1 MASFSVDITEIVF
14 AGARTG
20 YKDITITGMPEGGV
34 DVFMTDDDSRYFT
47 YINNPESK
55 GTNVYRVSTKSTNTS
70 SSGSDRYGGL
80 RISNKSD
87 SSDSVYISLKQCN
100 NISFSYY
107 IEDAIS
113 NYSDV
118 YASGGTNNADIYFP
132 YSLSDSTTKAELYID
147 GSMNSIIS
155 ITVPS
160 WASYVKETTYT
171 DTGFGRVLIS
181 CTNNYDGPRK
191 EYIRFGNS
199 SGSSNIVGEIYQN
212 GYPSSTSGCTQS
224 LSFLKSGGTQTIEL
238 KIPSTVGVGN
248 IQYSTTGDH
257 IDLSISAI
265 PDTRLNYSVTVGNN
279 NTGKDLELVVKFSG
293 GTYLGHTII
302 TQSSEDTPTP
312 TLTVDPSVLTYPSSG
327 GGRVMDVTYATSL
340 STNESS
346 FPDWLGATYVSTGQ
360 GSGSYTITAA
370 SNTSTSSRSFDFE
383 LADVNMSLTVPITQE
398 AGSVT
403 SSISVSP
410 SSLSFGA
417 DASYADI
424 SLTYGGT
431 HYDTDAQEVYTWVT
445 VNLSDTE
452 TGKAAGTVSVTSNT
466 TTESRSGNVYF
477 SDELG
482 ASIALPIEQAG
493 ISFALSANPS
503 TLNIPASGGS
513 VTTAVTYE
521 GTLSAAS
528 LPSWLSETHTDN
540 DANHRTYTV
549 TAASNGPTQERTFN
563 WKLDDDYNNIYVFI
577 SQAAAKV
584 PSMVISPTSSSVD
597 NSAGTV
603 DITVRSTNISD
614 ISYSISDSWITY
626 SSKSGSVYTFSYD
639 RNTTASVRQGSITFS
654 GGGISQTFKL
664 SQGGTSYSV
673 SPSSVVFPNTGG
685 KQEMTITNRPKDNH
699 IGVDL
704 SEANWIYNYM
714 DSDFAYLY
722 ADINMSSSKEG
733 YVRYFMQDPLGE
745 DLGQSVYISVSQGGG
760 LNVFVSQSTLLFDS
774 IGGTQI
780 VTIKYNNSFN
790 IDTSSAPDWLSFRT
804 DAVSQGEVQLFVTAT
819 SNTSIDGKSY
829 TLGITGGGQSTSL
842 VIKQMPKDVPGIGFS
857 LDYDQ
862 MFMRDDT
869 DFFGGVGQIVHCGT
883 PNSTSRITYTTSDS
897 WLSVTK
903 KVVSD
908 YILLSVK
915 APNNTEVGIRE
926 GYVTVIRDNT
936 DRLSFKVIQDGCLSD
951 VSLNE
956 YPRSLVFDAAGGSKF
971 IYEEH
976 IMTDKNTYPDW
987 ITQKSTSG
995 GNTYTASLNDTG
1007 HPRSGYI
1014 DFHNSNYGYH
1024 LYVPVYQEGQG
1035 ESDPLSV
1042 SPTELNFTAVGDTK
1056 SVTVSGGTGTIAVNT
1071 GSFPSWLSIA
1081 SVGNGVYNITASEN
1095 SGASRSFDVWF
1106 TDEAFNTVIVNVS
1119 QESSSVELT
1128 VSPSSKSFGS
1138 AGGSQVFRV
1147 TYNTRIN
1154 YNTLPSWL
1162 SIVSGTT
1169 TGSSIEYT
1177 MTASENTDTSS
1188 RNFNWV
1194 LTDELTS
1201 VTVPISQSGTSGPGP
1216 EPEPVEEGSLKVYPE
1231 KLRYYSDGGRIL
1243 VSFTNRPEAG
1253 IGYAITYTDGSGW
1266 LSVESVSPNMYVSA
1280 TANDGIRRR
1289 AEIKFYDLSDD
1300 TNYVIV
1306 PVIQG
1311 SVGGY
1316 SSIWMDDLY
1325 YPENRDASGNYFYK
1339 VVNQDTGQIYFIGI
1353 SSKPL
1358 SWSGNIGGIDVPRLV
1373 DNYIKSDF
1381 VQQNTGEDWADMN
1394 SGYCTV
1400 DIYNMAETNSV
1411 VDATFK
1417 YWNDWS
1423 RFERKYD
1430 YTRSLNDPINGKGCD
1445 NMIIPFCV
1453 YYDDEATFTIVDTD
1467 KNGSINTHTLSSP
1480 SSPFMM
1486 RYNSYYDIKKVEYK
1500 QDNEVLFSYDMNH
1513 CGPGAFIYRNRFGGW
1528 DSFLIEGNISKT
1540 DNYTK
1545 QNYRIKGE
1553 YNQEYVIN
1561 TLKYIDEK
1569 RTDSIDIDTTYEAST
1584 GWLTDEESERLVF
1597 HLLSSPIV
1605 YFQNLHK
1612 ENQLYDTDS
1621 NFDIIPVR
1629 ITASSSEYKKFR
1641 NGRRLVNYLIT
1652 FEKCNI
1658 EKVRQ

>member
-1 MASFSVDITEIVF
+1 MASFSVDITDIVF
-14 AGARTG
+14 AGAHSG
-20 YKDITITGMPEGGV
+20 YKDITITGMPQAGV
-34 DVFMTDDDSRYFT
+34 SCTITGTDKSAFDYRIPGDDQ
-47 YINNPESK
+47 
-55 GTNVYRVSTKSTNTS
+55 NVYRVYTTGLTTNSYIPYNAVFKITNS
-70 SSGSDRYGGL
+70 
-80 RISNKSD
+80 SD
-87 SSDSVYISLKQCN
+87 SSDYVEVQLHQLRAG
-100 NISFSYY
+100 YY
-107 IEDAIS
+107 DLSEDGRIGVVS
-113 NYSDV
+113 NVICDSPMFINKPKDWNYGEVGPGYTEV
-118 YASGGTNNADIYFP
+118 YANQNNGGDSSAHFTVLLDGRWDIPTSGI
-132 YSLSDSTTKAELYID
+132 
-147 GSMNSIIS
+147 
-155 ITVPS
+155 PS
-160 WASYVKETTYT
+160 WIALTEMDYT
-171 DTGFGRVLIS
+171 DTGFKEVAVS
-181 CTNNYDGPRK
+181 VTNNYDGPR
-191 EYIRFGNS
+191 EYKIDFAGLDYNY
-199 SGSSNIVGEIYQN
+199 NNFVTIYQN
-212 GYPSSTSGCTQS
+212 GYLSSTSGCTEI
-224 LSFLKSGGTQTIEL
+224 LTFPKSGGTLTATVNHPYISDDAFPIVDSGSVLLVYKEGYSAVRDSKSTDSSVFSITIPENTSDGEL
-238 KIPSTVGVGN
+238 KSYIIYKNLSG
-248 IQYSTTGDH
+248 SDH
-257 IDLSISAI
+257 SK
-265 PDTRLNYSVTVGNN
+265 Y
-279 NTGKDLELVVKFSG
+279 F
-293 GTYLGHTII
+293 LGHTTII
-302 TQSSEDTPTP
+302 QEGNTPTP

-383 LADVNMSLTVPITQE
+383 LADVNMSLIVPITQE
-398 AGSVT
+398 SAESPAA
-403 SSISVSP
+403 SITVSP

-431 HYDTDAQEVYTWVT
+431 HYNTDAAEVYTWVT

-452 TGKAAGTVSVTSNT
+452 TGKAAGTVAVTSNT
-466 TTESRSGNVYF
+466 STESRRGNVYF

-503 TLNIPASGGS
+503 KLNIPASGGS

-528 LPSWLSETHTDN
+528 LPSWLSETHTDT

-563 WKLDDDYNNIYVFI
+563 WRLDDDYNNMYVFI
-577 SQAAAKV
+577 SQAAAEV
-584 PSMVISPTSSSVD
+584 PSMVISPTSSSVGG
-597 NSAGTV
+597 SSGTV

-626 SSKSGSVYTFSYD
+626 SSKSGSVYTFSYEA
-639 RNTTASVRQGSITFS
+639 NTTSSVREGSITFS

-664 SQGGTSYSV
+664 TQESISTDSITVNKNILSVVNGGGYFRDFLTVTYTGKVTVSSSPFITGVSSFSSTGTYNYSFSVSDNTETETSKLRKGHIKFIGDNGTSCEVVVYQGGKPYNKKPVCIPNYKLDTYPAEGGQKYLAIDYYKRLTYTGVPSWITLNIVAGGTGETDSIDDI
-673 SPSSVVFPNTGG
+673 SPVVFNVGASR
-685 KQEMTITNRPKDNH
+685 NN
-699 IGVDL
+699 
-704 SEANWIYNYM
+704 
-714 DSDFAYLY
+714 
-722 ADINMSSSKEG
+722 SSSSRNG
-733 YVRYFMQDPLGE
+733 TIVF
-745 DLGQSVYISVSQGGG
+745 QGGDS
-760 LNVFVSQSTLLFDS
+760 LTL
-774 IGGTQI
+774 
-780 VTIKYNNSFN
+780 KNSN
-790 IDTSSAPDWLSFRT
+790 I
-804 DAVSQGEVQLFVTAT
+804 AVS
-819 SNTSIDGKSY
+819 
-829 TLGITGGGQSTSL
+829 
-842 VIKQMPKDVPGIGFS
+842 
-857 LDYDQ
+857 
-862 MFMRDDT
+862 
-869 DFFGGVGQIVHCGT
+869 
-883 PNSTSRITYTTSDS
+883 
-897 WLSVTK
+897 
-903 KVVSD
+903 
-908 YILLSVK
+908 
-915 APNNTEVGIRE
+915 
-926 GYVTVIRDNT
+926 
-936 DRLSFKVIQDGCLSD
+936 
-951 VSLNE
+951 
-956 YPRSLVFDAAGGSKF
+956 
-971 IYEEH
+971 
-976 IMTDKNTYPDW
+976 
-987 ITQKSTSG
+987 
-995 GNTYTASLNDTG
+995 
-1007 HPRSGYI
+1007 
-1014 DFHNSNYGYH
+1014 
-1024 LYVPVYQEGQG
+1024 QEGQG
-1035 ESDPLSV
+1035 GSDPLSV
-1042 SPTELNFTAVGDTK
+1042 SPTELNFTVSGGTK

-1071 GSFPSWLSIA
+1071 GSFPSWLSIT

-1095 SGASRSFDVWF
+1095 SGVSRSFDVWF
-1106 TDEAFNTVIVNVS
+1106 TDEASNTVIVNVS

-1128 VSPSSKSFGS
+1128 VSPSSKRFGS

-1162 SIVSGTT
+1162 SIVSNT
-1169 TGSSIEYT
+1169 TGSSTIEYT
-1177 MTASENTDTSS
+1177 MTAAENTDTSS

-1194 LTDELTS
+1194 LTDELTT
-1201 VTVPISQSGTSGPGP
+1201 VTVPISQSGASGPGP
-1216 EPEPVEEGSLKVYPE
+1216 EPEPVEEGSLKVYPK

-1266 LSVESVSPNMYVSA
+1266 LSVEGVSPNMYVSA
-1280 TANDGIRRR
+1280 TANDGTRRR
-1289 AEIKFYDLSDD
+1289 AEIKFYDLSDN
-1300 TNYVIV
+1300 TNYVTV

-1316 SSIWMDDLY
+1316 TSIWMDDLY
-1325 YPENRDASGNYFYK
+1325 YPENRDTSGNYFYK
-1339 VVNQDTGQIYFIGI
+1339 VVNQDTKQIYFIGI

-1358 SWSGNIGGIDVPRLV
+1358 SWTGNIGGIDIPRLV

-1381 VQQNTGEDWADMN
+1381 VQQNTGEDWADMYA
-1394 SGYCTV
+1394 GYCTV
-1400 DIYNMAETNSV
+1400 DVYNMNNTEAV

-1417 YWNDWS
+1417 YWSDWS

-1430 YTRSLNDPINGKGCD
+1430 YTRSLNDPINGKGCN

-1453 YYDDEATFTIVDTD
+1453 YYDDEATFTIVDTA
-1467 KNGSINTHTLSSP
+1467 KNGNINTYTLSSP
-1480 SSPFMM
+1480 SSPFAM
-1486 RYNSYYDIKKVEYK
+1486 RYNSYCDIKKLEYK
-1500 QDNEVLFSYDMNH
+1500 QDNDVLFSYDMNH

-1540 DNYTK
+1540 DNYIK

-1553 YNQEYVIN
+1553 YNQEYSIN

-1621 NFDIIPVR
+1621 LDIIPVR

>member
-1 MASFSVDITEIVF
+1 MASFSVDVTKIVF
-14 AGARTG
+14 AGGRTG
-20 YKDITITGMPEGGV
+20 YKDITITGIPEGGV
-34 DVFMTDDDSRYFT
+34 DVSLSDDDSRYFT

-70 SSGSDRYGGL
+70 SSGSDRYGVL
-80 RISNKSD
+80 KISNKSD
-87 SSDSVYISLKQCN
+87 SSDYVYVSLKQQ
-100 NISFSYY
+100 NISSGYY
-107 IEDAIS
+107 ITYVIS

-118 YASGGTNNADIYFP
+118 YAYGGTNNVDIYFP
-132 YSLSDSTTKAELYID
+132 YSLSDSTTKVELYID
-147 GSMNSIIS
+147 GSMGSIIS

-181 CTNNYDGPRK
+181 CTNNYDGPR
-191 EYIRFGNS
+191 EGYIKFGNS
-199 SGSSNIVGEIYQN
+199 SGSSKIVGEISQN

-224 LSFLKSGGTQTIEL
+224 LSFFKSGGTQTIEL
-238 KIPSTVGVGN
+238 KIPSTFGVGN
-248 IQYSTTGDH
+248 IHYATIGDH
-257 IDLSISAI
+257 IDSLSISKI
-265 PDTRLNYSVTVGNN
+265 SDTRLNWTVTVGNN
-279 NTGKDLELVVKFSG
+279 NTGNDLELVVEFYG
-293 GTYLGHTII
+293 GTNPSIYLGHTII
-302 TQSSEDTPTP
+302 TQSSEDTPTS

-383 LADVNMSLTVPITQE
+383 LADVNMSLTVPITQD
-398 AGSVT
+398 AGSSA

-410 SSLSFGA
+410 SSLSFGP

-424 SLTYGGT
+424 SLTYGGN
-431 HYDTDAQEVYTWVT
+431 HYDTNAAEVYTWVT

-452 TGKAAGTVSVTSNT
+452 TGKAAGTVAVASNT
-466 TTESRSGNVYF
+466 STESRSGNVYF

-528 LPSWLSETHTDN
+528 LPSWLSETHTDT

-563 WKLDDDYNNIYVFI
+563 WKLNDDYNNMYVFI
-577 SQAAAKV
+577 SQAAAEV
-584 PSMVISPTSSSVD
+584 PSMVISPTSSSVGG
-597 NSAGTV
+597 SSGTV

-626 SSKSGSVYTFSYD
+626 SSKSGSVYTFSYAE
-639 RNTTASVRQGSITFS
+639 NGTADARQGSITFS
-654 GGGISQTFKL
+654 GGGISKTFKL
-664 SQGGTSYSV
+664 SQEAGYSISI
-673 SPSSVVFPNTGG
+673 SPSTVTVGSGANAYR
-685 KQEMTITNRPKDNH
+685 ES
-699 IGVDL
+699 DL
-704 SEANWIYNYM
+704 Y
-714 DSDFAYLY
+714 
-722 ADINMSSSKEG
+722 
-733 YVRYFMQDPLGE
+733 
-745 DLGQSVYISVSQGGG
+745 
-760 LNVFVSQSTLLFDS
+760 TL
-774 IGGTQI
+774 
-780 VTIKYNNSFN
+780 
-790 IDTSSAPDWLSFRT
+790 
-804 DAVSQGEVQLFVTAT
+804 
-819 SNTSIDGKSY
+819 SY
-829 TLGITGGGQSTSL
+829 TVPSGIPILSANIISG
-842 VIKQMPKDVPGIGFS
+842 
-857 LDYDQ
+857 
-862 MFMRDDT
+862 
-869 DFFGGVGQIVHCGT
+869 
-883 PNSTSRITYTTSDS
+883 DS
-897 WLSVTK
+897 WLSISTFDDGSGPSYSQITVT
-903 KVVSD
+903 
-908 YILLSVK
+908 
-915 APNNTEVGIRE
+915 ANTSTSSRTG
-926 GYVTVIRDNT
+926 VIR
-936 DRLSFKVIQDGCLSD
+936 RILSD
-951 VSLNE
+951 SNWKDVD
-956 YPRSLVFDAAGGSKF
+956 YADVT
-971 IYEEH
+971 I
-976 IMTDKNTYPDW
+976 I
-987 ITQKSTSG
+987 QQ
-995 GNTYTASLNDTG
+995 GNN
-1007 HPRSGYI
+1007 
-1014 DFHNSNYGYH
+1014 
-1024 LYVPVYQEGQG
+1024 
-1035 ESDPLSV
+1035 
-1042 SPTELNFTAVGDTK
+1042 PTPE
-1056 SVTVSGGTGTIAVNT
+1056 I
-1071 GSFPSWLSIA
+1071 
-1081 SVGNGVYNITASEN
+1081 
-1095 SGASRSFDVWF
+1095 
-1106 TDEAFNTVIVNVS
+1106 
-1119 QESSSVELT
+1119 T
-1128 VSPSSKSFGS
+1128 VSPSSKRFGS

-1162 SIVSGTT
+1162 SIVSNTS

-1177 MTASENTDTSS
+1177 MTAAENTDTSS

-1194 LTDELTS
+1194 LTDELTT
-1201 VTVPISQSGTSGPGP
+1201 VTVPISQSGASGPGP
-1216 EPEPVEEGSLKVYPE
+1216 EPEPVEEGSLKVYPK
-1231 KLRYYSDGGRIL
+1231 KLRYYSDGGKIL

-1266 LSVESVSPNMYVSA
+1266 LSVEGVSPNMYVSA
-1280 TANDGIRRR
+1280 TANDGTRRR
-1289 AEIKFYDLSDD
+1289 AEIKFYDLSDN
-1300 TNYVIV
+1300 TNYVTV

-1311 SVGGY
+1311 SVEGY
-1316 SSIWMDDLY
+1316 TSIWMDDLY
-1325 YPENRDASGNYFYK
+1325 YPENRDTSGNYFYK
-1339 VVNQDTGQIYFIGI
+1339 VVNQDTEQTYFIGI

-1358 SWSGNIGGIDVPRLV
+1358 SWTGNIGGIDIPRLV

-1381 VQQNTGEDWADMN
+1381 VQQNTGKDWADMYA
-1394 SGYCTV
+1394 GYCTV
-1400 DIYNMAETNSV
+1400 DVYNMNNTEAV

-1430 YTRSLNDPINGKGCD
+1430 YTRSLNDPINGKGCN

-1453 YYDDEATFTIVDTD
+1453 YYDDEATFTIVDTA
-1467 KNGSINTHTLSSP
+1467 KNGNINTYTLSSP
-1480 SSPFMM
+1480 SSPFAM
-1486 RYNSYYDIKKVEYK
+1486 RYNSYCDIKKLEYK
-1500 QDNEVLFSYDMNH
+1500 QDNDVLFSYDMNH

-1553 YNQEYVIN
+1553 YNQEYSIN

-1621 NFDIIPVR
+1621 LDIIPVR

>member
-1 MASFSVDITEIVF
+1 MASFSVDITDIIF
-14 AGARTG
+14 AGGRTG
-20 YKDITITGMPEGGV
+20 SKVVTISNAPSGGIGISNTGYGTHFRVVVKEENV
-34 DVFMTDDDSRYFT
+34 SYSIETKATNSTENQYSSTIRFYNKDDSTDYVEISVCQRTVYTFDLFGDNLIDT
-47 YINNPESK
+47 SQSDIYNWNFGNQQGSTDLFIDSNLGYEGLATVTK
-55 GTNVYRVSTKSTNTS
+55 GTNW
-70 SSGSDRYGGL
+70 
-80 RISNKSD
+80 
-87 SSDSVYISLKQCN
+87 
-100 NISFSYY
+100 
-107 IEDAIS
+107 
-113 NYSDV
+113 
-118 YASGGTNNADIYFP
+118 
-132 YSLSDSTTKAELYID
+132 LSA
-147 GSMNSIIS
+147 
-155 ITVPS
+155 
-160 WASYVKETTYT
+160 VKENPT
-171 DTGFGRVLIS
+171 DTGFYHYTINYTSNTNTEERIGYIE
-181 CTNNYDGPRK
+181 CTAG
-191 EYIRFGNS
+191 S
-199 SGSSNIVGEIYQN
+199 SGWIKKIIVSQA
-212 GYPSSTSGCTQS
+212 
-224 LSFLKSGGTQTIEL
+224 GGA
-238 KIPSTVGVGN
+238 PAAS
-248 IQYSTTGDH
+248 
-257 IDLSISAI
+257 LSIS
-265 PDTRLNYSVTVGNN
+265 PTSSSVGGSSGTVEITVSSSGISEVSYVINSEWIEFLSN
-279 NTGKDLELVVKFSG
+279 SGSIYTFSYAENGTADAREGSITFSG
-293 GTYLGHTII
+293 GGISQTFTLTQEGISSDAISVDKEIVCIPNGGGGGFNVTII
-302 TQSSEDTPTP
+302 YNGNVTVSKPSWVLNNTTSIPVNGKYKYTFSVDARNKDGGKEPMRTDSLVFTGDNGTRAEVLICQGGYTYYKVPVIYPTKLNEFSADGGSQYLVVDYYK
-312 TLTVDPSVLTYPSSG
+312 TLTISKGIYWITVKRDESYDNNYSPSVYVVTAMRNGGSIRSG
-327 GGRVMDVTYATSL
+327 TFTL
-340 STNESS
+340 
-346 FPDWLGATYVSTGQ
+346 Q
-360 GSGSYTITAA
+360 GETGSYKIV
-370 SNTSTSSRSFDFE
+370 
-383 LADVNMSLTVPITQE
+383 DVLQD
-398 AGSVT
+398 AGS
-403 SSISVSP
+403 SPAASISVSP

-431 HYDTDAQEVYTWVT
+431 HYNTDAQEVYTWVT

-452 TGKAAGTVSVTSNT
+452 TGKAAGTVAVASNT

-528 LPSWLSETHTDN
+528 LPSWLSETHTDT

-563 WKLDDDYNNIYVFI
+563 WKLNDDYNNMYVFI
-577 SQAAAKV
+577 SQAAAEV
-584 PSMVISPTSSSVD
+584 PSMVISPTSSSVGKD
-597 NSAGTV
+597 AGTV

-626 SSKSGSVYTFSYD
+626 SSKSGSVYTFSYEAN
-639 RNTTASVRQGSITFS
+639 NTSSVRQGSITFS
-654 GGGISQTFKL
+654 GGGISKTFTL
-664 SQGGTSYSV
+664 S
-673 SPSSVVFPNTGG
+673 
-685 KQEMTITNRPKDNH
+685 
-699 IGVDL
+699 
-704 SEANWIYNYM
+704 
-714 DSDFAYLY
+714 
-722 ADINMSSSKEG
+722 
-733 YVRYFMQDPLGE
+733 
-745 DLGQSVYISVSQGGG
+745 
-760 LNVFVSQSTLLFDS
+760 
-774 IGGTQI
+774 
-780 VTIKYNNSFN
+780 
-790 IDTSSAPDWLSFRT
+790 
-804 DAVSQGEVQLFVTAT
+804 
-819 SNTSIDGKSY
+819 
-829 TLGITGGGQSTSL
+829 
-842 VIKQMPKDVPGIGFS
+842 
-857 LDYDQ
+857 
-862 MFMRDDT
+862 
-869 DFFGGVGQIVHCGT
+869 
-883 PNSTSRITYTTSDS
+883 
-897 WLSVTK
+897 
-903 KVVSD
+903 
-908 YILLSVK
+908 
-915 APNNTEVGIRE
+915 
-926 GYVTVIRDNT
+926 
-936 DRLSFKVIQDGCLSD
+936 
-951 VSLNE
+951 
-956 YPRSLVFDAAGGSKF
+956 
-971 IYEEH
+971 
-976 IMTDKNTYPDW
+976 
-987 ITQKSTSG
+987 
-995 GNTYTASLNDTG
+995 
-1007 HPRSGYI
+1007 
-1014 DFHNSNYGYH
+1014 
-1024 LYVPVYQEGQG
+1024 QEGQG
-1035 ESDPLSV
+1035 GSNPLSV
-1042 SPTELNFTAVGDTK
+1042 SPTELNFTVSGGTK

-1095 SGASRSFDVWF
+1095 SGVSRSFDVWF
-1106 TDEAFNTVIVNVS
+1106 TDEASNTVIVNVS
-1119 QESSSVELT
+1119 QDASSVKLT

-1162 SIVSGTT
+1162 SIVSNTT
-1169 TGSSIEYT
+1169 AGSTIEYT
-1177 MTASENTDTSS
+1177 MTAAENTDTSS

-1194 LTDELTS
+1194 LTDELTT
-1201 VTVPISQSGTSGPGP
+1201 VTVPISQSGASGPGP
-1216 EPEPVEEGSLKVYPE
+1216 EPEPVEEGSLKVYPK
-1231 KLRYYSDGGRIL
+1231 KLRYYSDGGKIL

-1266 LSVESVSPNMYVSA
+1266 LSVEGVSPNMYVSA

-1289 AEIKFYDLSDD
+1289 AEIKFYDLSDN
-1300 TNYVIV
+1300 TNYVTV

-1316 SSIWMDDLY
+1316 NSIWMDDLY

-1339 VVNQDTGQIYFIGI
+1339 VVNQDTGQTYFMGI
-1353 SSKPL
+1353 SAKPL
-1358 SWSGNIGGIDVPRLV
+1358 SWTGNIGGIDIPRLV

-1381 VQQNTGEDWADMN
+1381 VQHNTGKDWADMH

-1400 DIYNMAETNSV
+1400 DVYNMNETNAV

-1423 RFERKYD
+1423 RYEKKYD
-1430 YTRSLNDPINGKGCD
+1430 YTRSLNDPINGKGCN

-1453 YYDDEATFTIVDTD
+1453 YYDDEATFTIVDTA
-1467 KNGSINTHTLSSP
+1467 KNGNINTYTLSSP
-1480 SSPFMM
+1480 SSPFVM
-1486 RYNSYYDIKKVEYK
+1486 RYNSYCDIKKLEYK
-1500 QDNEVLFSYDMNH
+1500 QDNDVLFSYDMNH

-1621 NFDIIPVR
+1621 LDIIPVR

>member
-1 MASFSVDITEIVF
+1 MASFSVDRNKIVF
-14 AGARTG
+14 ASQRTG
-20 YKDITITGMPEGGV
+20 IVTLMFDNFPLNDYQISISGERDYFTLSKVNTDSQVTVATKAVNNDTQSHRMVVRYTNASDSSDYIEIEVIQRGTRKPQSNGVDYPDISDSEGSLGSVLCLGKVIYIPADKMGGAEVLVDSTTECSFNIVSDQQNWLNCVNATPHITDTGFLAYNVTYIKNYDRSSRRGTVSFIDANSNTVDLLVYQEGNTPSENTVFGNRRSIGGCLCIGTNIEIHYPSGGTVPDKYEIINPDGSGNFYDWVTVSKRTSSKYVSASIDAGTDYFNCRNSSPHTRAIIVEFRTTTNSNSYVTSVLIVQKGWPNWFEVTPDHSININNESRTYEAYSFAISDSPVTGVITSGSDWLSDLNFTSNSIGSHTYYDIVLTIASNSTGVDRTGDIQVTNGTDTITVSVVQSSLLNGAIPSELFFDNYGGDKDLTV
-34 DVFMTDDDSRYFT
+34 LTNSVRLLTNISAHNYPSWLIETRYQNGAKFEK
-47 YINNPESK
+47 YIYTAES
-55 GTNVYRVSTKSTNTS
+55 NTS
-70 SSGSDRYGGL
+70 SSR
-80 RISNKSD
+80 
-87 SSDSVYISLKQCN
+87 
-100 NISFSYY
+100 
-107 IEDAIS
+107 
-113 NYSDV
+113 
-118 YASGGTNNADIYFP
+118 
-132 YSLSDSTTKAELYID
+132 
-147 GSMNSIIS
+147 
-155 ITVPS
+155 
-160 WASYVKETTYT
+160 
-171 DTGFGRVLIS
+171 TG
-181 CTNNYDGPRK
+181 
-191 EYIRFGNS
+191 
-199 SGSSNIVGEIYQN
+199 NIVFAD
-212 GYPSSTSGCTQS
+212 TSGNQ
-224 LSFLKSGGTQTIEL
+224 
-238 KIPSTVGVGN
+238 V
-248 IQYSTTGDH
+248 
-257 IDLSISAI
+257 
-265 PDTRLNYSVTVGNN
+265 
-279 NTGKDLELVVKFSG
+279 
-293 GTYLGHTII
+293 II
-302 TQSSEDTPTP
+302 
-312 TLTVDPSVLTYPSSG
+312 
-327 GGRVMDVTYATSL
+327 
-340 STNESS
+340 
-346 FPDWLGATYVSTGQ
+346 
-360 GSGSYTITAA
+360 
-370 SNTSTSSRSFDFE
+370 
-383 LADVNMSLTVPITQE
+383 PITQGE
-398 AGSVT
+398 S
-403 SSISVSP
+403 SSESISVSP

-431 HYDTDAQEVYTWVT
+431 YYNTDAAEVHTWVT
-445 VNLSDTE
+445 VNISDTE
-452 TGKAAGTVSVTSNT
+452 TGKASGTVAVASNT
-466 TTESRSGNVYF
+466 STESRSGNVYF

-563 WKLDDDYNNIYVFI
+563 WKLNDDYNNMYVFI
-577 SQAAAKV
+577 SQAAAEV
-584 PSMVISPTSSSVD
+584 PSMVISPTSSSVGG
-597 NSAGTV
+597 SSGTV

-626 SSKSGSVYTFSYD
+626 SSKSGSVYTFSYEA
-639 RNTTASVRQGSITFS
+639 NNTASVREGSITFS
-654 GGGISQTFKL
+654 GGGISKTFTLTQECISTDSITVNKNVL
-664 SQGGTSYSV
+664 SVVNGGGYFRDFLTVTYTGKVTVQSSLFITGVSSFSSTGTYNYSFSVSSNTETETSNLREGNIKFIGDNGTSCEVVVYQGGKPYNKRPVCIPDYKLDTYPAEGGQKYLAIDYYKRLTYTGVPSWITLNIVAGGTGETDSIDDI
-673 SPSSVVFPNTGG
+673 SPVVFSVVALRN
-685 KQEMTITNRPKDNH
+685 N
-699 IGVDL
+699 
-704 SEANWIYNYM
+704 
-714 DSDFAYLY
+714 
-722 ADINMSSSKEG
+722 SSSSRNG
-733 YVRYFMQDPLGE
+733 TMVF
-745 DLGQSVYISVSQGGG
+745 QGGDS
-760 LNVFVSQSTLLFDS
+760 LTL
-774 IGGTQI
+774 
-780 VTIKYNNSFN
+780 K
-790 IDTSSAPDWLSFRT
+790 TSKI
-804 DAVSQGEVQLFVTAT
+804 AVSQE
-819 SNTSIDGKSY
+819 GK
-829 TLGITGGGQSTSL
+829 
-842 VIKQMPKDVPGIGFS
+842 
-857 LDYDQ
+857 
-862 MFMRDDT
+862 
-869 DFFGGVGQIVHCGT
+869 
-883 PNSTSRITYTTSDS
+883 
-897 WLSVTK
+897 
-903 KVVSD
+903 
-908 YILLSVK
+908 
-915 APNNTEVGIRE
+915 
-926 GYVTVIRDNT
+926 
-936 DRLSFKVIQDGCLSD
+936 
-951 VSLNE
+951 
-956 YPRSLVFDAAGGSKF
+956 GGS
-971 IYEEH
+971 
-976 IMTDKNTYPDW
+976 N
-987 ITQKSTSG
+987 
-995 GNTYTASLNDTG
+995 
-1007 HPRSGYI
+1007 
-1014 DFHNSNYGYH
+1014 
-1024 LYVPVYQEGQG
+1024 
-1035 ESDPLSV
+1035 PLSV
-1042 SPTELNFTAVGDTK
+1042 SPTELSFTVSGETK

-1081 SVGNGVYNITASEN
+1081 SAGNGVYNITASEN
-1095 SGASRSFDVWF
+1095 SGSSRSFDVWF

-1128 VSPSSKSFGS
+1128 VSPSSKRFGS
-1138 AGGSQVFRV
+1138 EGGSQVFRV

-1169 TGSSIEYT
+1169 TGSTIEYT

-1201 VTVPISQSGTSGPGP
+1201 VAVPISQSGASGPG
-1216 EPEPVEEGSLKVYPE
+1216 PEPVEEGSLKVYPE

-1253 IGYAITYTDGSGW
+1253 IGYSITYTDGSGW
-1266 LSVESVSPNMYVSA
+1266 LSVEGVSPNMYVSA

-1289 AEIKFYDLSDD
+1289 AEIKFYDLSDN

-1311 SVGGY
+1311 SVEGY
-1316 SSIWMDDLY
+1316 TSIWMDDLY

-1339 VVNQDTGQIYFIGI
+1339 VVNQDTDQIYFIGI

-1358 SWSGNIGGIDVPRLV
+1358 SWTGNIGGIDIPRLV

-1381 VQQNTGEDWADMN
+1381 VQQNTGEDWVDMN

-1400 DIYNMAETNSV
+1400 DVYNMAETNAV

-1423 RFERKYD
+1423 RFEKKYD

-1467 KNGSINTHTLSSP
+1467 KNGNINTYTLSSP

-1486 RYNSYYDIKKVEYK
+1486 RYNSYYDIKKLEYK

-1621 NFDIIPVR
+1621 SFDIIPVR

>member
-1 MASFSVDITEIVF
+1 MASFSVDVTKIVF
-14 AGARTG
+14 AGGRTG
-20 YKDITITGMPEGGV
+20 SKVVTISNAPSGGIGISNTGYGTHFRVVVKEENVSYSIETKATNSSGDSYSSTIRFYNKADSTDYVDITIVQYSAKKIAVYADNLTSTG
-34 DVFMTDDDSRYFT
+34 
-47 YINNPESK
+47 
-55 GTNVYRVSTKSTNTS
+55 TS
-70 SSGSDRYGGL
+70 GAYSLNIDYPSGSTD
-80 RISNKSD
+80 
-87 SSDSVYISLKQCN
+87 
-100 NISFSYY
+100 
-107 IEDAIS
+107 
-113 NYSDV
+113 
-118 YASGGTNNADIYFP
+118 
-132 YSLSDSTTKAELYID
+132 LYID
-147 GSMNSIIS
+147 
-155 ITVPS
+155 VEAAPS
-160 WASYVKETTYT
+160 GFDYRGYAEVTSGEKWLSVAQASTAIT
-171 DTGFGRVLIS
+171 DTGFFHYVISYTDNRDASARTGQVRCTGSVVGWENTITVTQEVSPQALTATPLLDIVSSSAGTVTVTVTGAGESDISYRIEGSWVTFDHKSGNDYYFNYTAHPGDTDAGRVALITFS
-181 CTNNYDGPRK
+181 APGCASVVYELQQTVKMVFSKTSESVSNSSGSVSIIFRRPSTLSHINYSISDSWITFDRISGSVMYFNYTANSGSSRTGVITFSESGYDTSTFTLTQGGGAPAASLSISPTSSSVDSSSGTVDITVSSSGISEVNYVINSEWITYSSKSGSVYTFSYAENGTADAREGSITFSGGGISQTFTLSQASGNILSATPSSLLFTKSGGVKTISVTYRGSLDWNTSPNWIRDSYYIGNPRK
-191 EYIRFGNS
+191 FDMAAEENTSEYGRQWNAIFSDDISTLIVPIIQYGTTSPSLSVSPSSGRVTNESGSISVETFANGIRDSDISVDISDSWLSFESKHNYTFYFNYLANS
-199 SGSSNIVGEIYQN
+199 SGSSRTATVTFSALGKNATY
-212 GYPSSTSGCTQS
+212 TLTQS
-224 LSFLKSGGTQTIEL
+224 
-238 KIPSTVGVGN
+238 
-248 IQYSTTGDH
+248 
-257 IDLSISAI
+257 
-265 PDTRLNYSVTVGNN
+265 
-279 NTGKDLELVVKFSG
+279 
-293 GTYLGHTII
+293 
-302 TQSSEDTPTP
+302 
-312 TLTVDPSVLTYPSSG
+312 
-327 GGRVMDVTYATSL
+327 
-340 STNESS
+340 
-346 FPDWLGATYVSTGQ
+346 
-360 GSGSYTITAA
+360 
-370 SNTSTSSRSFDFE
+370 
-383 LADVNMSLTVPITQE
+383 
-398 AGSVT
+398 AGSA

-410 SSLSFGA
+410 SSLSFGP

-431 HYDTDAQEVYTWVT
+431 HYNTDAQAVYTWVT

-452 TGKAAGTVSVTSNT
+452 TGKAAGTVSVASNT

-503 TLNIPASGGS
+503 TLNIPAKGGS

-528 LPSWLSETHTDN
+528 LPSWLSETHTDD

-563 WKLDDDYNNIYVFI
+563 WRLDDNYNNCWVYI
-577 SQAAAKV
+577 SQAAAEV
-584 PSMVISPTSSSVD
+584 PSMVISPTSSSV
-597 NSAGTV
+597 SGSSGTV

-626 SSKSGSVYTFSYD
+626 SSKSGSVYTFSYAE
-639 RNTTASVRQGSITFS
+639 NNTASVRQGSITFS
-654 GGGISQTFKL
+654 GGGISKTFNL
-664 SQGGTSYSV
+664 T
-673 SPSSVVFPNTGG
+673 
-685 KQEMTITNRPKDNH
+685 
-699 IGVDL
+699 
-704 SEANWIYNYM
+704 
-714 DSDFAYLY
+714 
-722 ADINMSSSKEG
+722 
-733 YVRYFMQDPLGE
+733 
-745 DLGQSVYISVSQGGG
+745 
-760 LNVFVSQSTLLFDS
+760 
-774 IGGTQI
+774 
-780 VTIKYNNSFN
+780 
-790 IDTSSAPDWLSFRT
+790 
-804 DAVSQGEVQLFVTAT
+804 
-819 SNTSIDGKSY
+819 
-829 TLGITGGGQSTSL
+829 
-842 VIKQMPKDVPGIGFS
+842 
-857 LDYDQ
+857 
-862 MFMRDDT
+862 
-869 DFFGGVGQIVHCGT
+869 
-883 PNSTSRITYTTSDS
+883 
-897 WLSVTK
+897 
-903 KVVSD
+903 
-908 YILLSVK
+908 
-915 APNNTEVGIRE
+915 
-926 GYVTVIRDNT
+926 
-936 DRLSFKVIQDGCLSD
+936 
-951 VSLNE
+951 
-956 YPRSLVFDAAGGSKF
+956 
-971 IYEEH
+971 
-976 IMTDKNTYPDW
+976 
-987 ITQKSTSG
+987 
-995 GNTYTASLNDTG
+995 
-1007 HPRSGYI
+1007 
-1014 DFHNSNYGYH
+1014 
-1024 LYVPVYQEGQG
+1024 QEGQG
-1035 ESDPLSV
+1035 GSDPLSV
-1042 SPTELNFTAVGDTK
+1042 TPTELNFTASGDTK

-1071 GSFPSWLSIA
+1071 GSFPSWLSIT
-1081 SVGNGVYNITASEN
+1081 SVGNGVYNITASKN
-1095 SGASRSFDVWF
+1095 SGVSRSFDVWF
-1106 TDEAFNTVIVNVS
+1106 TDEASTTVIVNVS
-1119 QESSSVELT
+1119 QDASSVKLT

-1169 TGSSIEYT
+1169 AGSTIEYT

-1194 LTDELTS
+1194 LTDELTT

-1216 EPEPVEEGSLKVYPE
+1216 GPEPVEEGSLKVYPK

-1243 VSFTNRPEAG
+1243 VSFTNKPEAG
-1253 IGYAITYTDGSGW
+1253 IGYSITYTDGSGW
-1266 LSVESVSPNMYVSA
+1266 LSVEGVSPNMYVSA

-1289 AEIKFYDLSDD
+1289 AEIKFYDLSDN

-1311 SVGGY
+1311 SVEGY
-1316 SSIWMDDLY
+1316 NSIWMDDLY
-1325 YPENRDASGNYFYK
+1325 YPENRDTSGNYFYR
-1339 VVNQDTGQIYFIGI
+1339 VVNKDTGQTYFTGI

-1358 SWSGNIGGIDVPRLV
+1358 SWTGNIGGIDIPRLV

-1381 VQQNTGEDWADMN
+1381 VQQNTGEDWADMH

-1400 DIYNMAETNSV
+1400 DIYNMANTDGV

-1430 YTRSLNDPINGKGCD
+1430 YTRSLNDPINGKGSN

-1453 YYDDEATFTIVDTD
+1453 YYDDEATFTIVDTK
-1467 KNGSINTHTLSSP
+1467 KNGNINTYTLSSP

-1500 QDNEVLFSYDMNH
+1500 KDDDVLFSYDMNH

-1621 NFDIIPVR
+1621 LDIIPVR

>member
-1 MASFSVDITEIVF
+1 MASFSVDITDIIF
-14 AGARTG
+14 AGGRTG
-20 YKDITITGMPEGGV
+20 SKVVTISNAPSGGIGISNTGYGTHFRVVVKEENVSYSIETKATNSTGQPYDSTIRFYNKDNSSDYVEISVWQYT
-34 DVFMTDDDSRYFT
+34 
-47 YINNPESK
+47 
-55 GTNVYRVSTKSTNTS
+55 VSTFDLYADNLKSTS
-70 SSGSDRYGGL
+70 QSGMYSWDFGNQQGSADL
-80 RISNKSD
+80 FI
-87 SSDSVYISLKQCN
+87 
-100 NISFSYY
+100 
-107 IEDAIS
+107 DAR
-113 NYSDV
+113 
-118 YASGGTNNADIYFP
+118 SGYEGKATVTEGTDW
-132 YSLSDSTTKAELYID
+132 LSA
-147 GSMNSIIS
+147 
-155 ITVPS
+155 
-160 WASYVKETTYT
+160 VKESPT
-171 DTGFGRVLIS
+171 DTGFYHYTINYTSNTDTNTREGHIQ
-181 CTNNYDGPRK
+181 CTA
-191 EYIRFGNS
+191 
-199 SGSSNIVGEIYQN
+199 SGSGWINTIIVNQAA
-212 GYPSSTSGCTQS
+212 
-224 LSFLKSGGTQTIEL
+224 GTPTA
-238 KIPSTVGVGN
+238 S
-248 IQYSTTGDH
+248 
-257 IDLSISAI
+257 LSIS
-265 PDTRLNYSVTVGNN
+265 PTSSSVGNLSGTVEITVSSSGISDISYSISDSWITYSSKSGSVYTFSYEVN
-279 NTGKDLELVVKFSG
+279 NTTSVREGSITFSG
-293 GTYLGHTII
+293 GGISQTF
-302 TQSSEDTPTP
+302 
-312 TLTVDPSVLTYPSSG
+312 TLTQEGISSDAISVDKEIVCIPNNGGGGFNVTITYNGNVTVSKPSWVLNNTTSIPVNGKYKYTFSVNARNVDGGKEPMRTDSLVFTGDNGTSCTVLICQGGYTYYKAPVIYPTKLNEFSADGGSQYLVVDYYKTLTISKGINWITVNRDESYNNDYSPSVY
-327 GGRVMDVTYATSL
+327 VVTAMRNIYSIRAGTFTL
-340 STNESS
+340 
-346 FPDWLGATYVSTGQ
+346 Q
-360 GSGSYTITAA
+360 GETGSYKIV
-370 SNTSTSSRSFDFE
+370 
-383 LADVNMSLTVPITQE
+383 DVSQA
-398 AGSVT
+398 AGSSA

-410 SSLSFGA
+410 SSLSFGP

-431 HYDTDAQEVYTWVT
+431 YYNTDAAEVHTWVT
-445 VNLSDTE
+445 VNISDTE
-452 TGKAAGTVSVTSNT
+452 TGKAAGTVAVASNT

-563 WKLDDDYNNIYVFI
+563 WRLDDDYNNCFVYI
-577 SQAAAKV
+577 SQVAAEV
-584 PSMVISPTSSSVD
+584 PSMVISPTSSSVGKD
-597 NSAGTV
+597 AGTV

-626 SSKSGSVYTFSYD
+626 SSKSGSVYTFSYEA
-639 RNTTASVRQGSITFS
+639 NTTTSQRQGSITFS
-654 GGGISQTFKL
+654 GGGISKTFKL
-664 SQGGTSYSV
+664 T
-673 SPSSVVFPNTGG
+673 
-685 KQEMTITNRPKDNH
+685 
-699 IGVDL
+699 
-704 SEANWIYNYM
+704 
-714 DSDFAYLY
+714 
-722 ADINMSSSKEG
+722 
-733 YVRYFMQDPLGE
+733 
-745 DLGQSVYISVSQGGG
+745 
-760 LNVFVSQSTLLFDS
+760 
-774 IGGTQI
+774 
-780 VTIKYNNSFN
+780 
-790 IDTSSAPDWLSFRT
+790 
-804 DAVSQGEVQLFVTAT
+804 
-819 SNTSIDGKSY
+819 
-829 TLGITGGGQSTSL
+829 
-842 VIKQMPKDVPGIGFS
+842 
-857 LDYDQ
+857 
-862 MFMRDDT
+862 
-869 DFFGGVGQIVHCGT
+869 
-883 PNSTSRITYTTSDS
+883 
-897 WLSVTK
+897 
-903 KVVSD
+903 
-908 YILLSVK
+908 
-915 APNNTEVGIRE
+915 
-926 GYVTVIRDNT
+926 
-936 DRLSFKVIQDGCLSD
+936 
-951 VSLNE
+951 
-956 YPRSLVFDAAGGSKF
+956 
-971 IYEEH
+971 
-976 IMTDKNTYPDW
+976 
-987 ITQKSTSG
+987 
-995 GNTYTASLNDTG
+995 
-1007 HPRSGYI
+1007 
-1014 DFHNSNYGYH
+1014 
-1024 LYVPVYQEGQG
+1024 QEGQG
-1035 ESDPLSV
+1035 ESNPLSV
-1042 SPTELNFTAVGDTK
+1042 SPTELNFTTSGGTK

-1095 SGASRSFDVWF
+1095 SGVSRSFDVWF
-1106 TDEAFNTVIVNVS
+1106 TDEAFTTVIVNVS

-1128 VSPSSKSFGS
+1128 VSPSSKRFGS
-1138 AGGSQVFRV
+1138 EGGSQVFRV

-1201 VTVPISQSGTSGPGP
+1201 VTVPISQSGASGP

-1243 VSFTNRPEAG
+1243 VSFTNRPDAG
-1253 IGYAITYTDGSGW
+1253 IGYSITYTDGSGW
-1266 LSVESVSPNMYVSA
+1266 LSVEGVSPNMYVSA

-1289 AEIKFYDLSDD
+1289 AEIKFYDLSDN

-1316 SSIWMDDLY
+1316 NSIWMDDLY

-1358 SWSGNIGGIDVPRLV
+1358 NWTGNIGGIDIPRLV

-1381 VQQNTGEDWADMN
+1381 VQQNTGEDWADMH

-1453 YYDDEATFTIVDTD
+1453 YYDDEATFTIVDTA
-1467 KNGSINTHTLSSP
+1467 KNGSINTYTLSSP

-1486 RYNSYYDIKKVEYK
+1486 RYNSYYDIKKLEYK

>member
-1 MASFSVDITEIVF
+1 MASFSVDITDIIF
-14 AGARTG
+14 AGGRTG
-20 YKDITITGMPEGGV
+20 SKVVTISNAPSGGIGISNTGYGTHFRVVVKEENVSYSIETKAINSTSQPYDSKIRFYNKGDSSDYVEISVWQYNVSTFDLYADNLKSTSQSGMYSWDFGNQQGSTDLFIDARSGYEGKATVTEGTDWLSAVKESPTDTGFYHYTINYTSNTNAETREGHIQCTASGSGWINTIIVNQAGGAPAASLSISPTSSSVDKEAGSVVITVSSSGISDISYSISDSWIQYFSKTGNKYKFSYNQNNSTSIRQGSITFSGGGISKTFTLTQAAPIKLAISPSSQIVGSSSGTLDITISSSGISDISYSISDSWITYSSKNGSVYTFSYEANKTTSVREGSIIFSGGGISKTFELTQDWETESFYIHPSNNIFNAYGKSSDESYTRLVNAVYPVTAVPSDSWITASINESNNRVNVTVTENNTSGV
-34 DVFMTDDDSRYFT
+34 DSVRTGSIMITDASGASATYSITQAGDDIMFNPNPVVFNADGSGGPGLVNIYCHSTVYTEDIVHPDSSTIPSWLNITRTDYAG
-47 YINNPESK
+47 INGLFYYNITASE
-55 GTNVYRVSTKSTNTS
+55 NTS
-70 SSGSDRYGGL
+70 SSPRS
-80 RISNKSD
+80 
-87 SSDSVYISLKQCN
+87 
-100 NISFSYY
+100 
-107 IEDAIS
+107 A
-113 NYSDV
+113 
-118 YASGGTNNADIYFP
+118 
-132 YSLSDSTTKAELYID
+132 
-147 GSMNSIIS
+147 
-155 ITVPS
+155 
-160 WASYVKETTYT
+160 
-171 DTGFGRVLIS
+171 RVLF
-181 CTNNYDGPRK
+181 TEMN
-191 EYIRFGNS
+191 
-199 SGSSNIVGEIYQN
+199 
-212 GYPSSTSGCTQS
+212 
-224 LSFLKSGGTQTIEL
+224 
-238 KIPSTVGVGN
+238 
-248 IQYSTTGDH
+248 
-257 IDLSISAI
+257 
-265 PDTRLNYSVTVGNN
+265 
-279 NTGKDLELVVKFSG
+279 
-293 GTYLGHTII
+293 GTY
-302 TQSSEDTPTP
+302 
-312 TLTVDPSVLTYPSSG
+312 SG
-327 GGRVMDVTYATSL
+327 YLD
-340 STNESS
+340 
-346 FPDWLGATYVSTGQ
+346 
-360 GSGSYTITAA
+360 
-370 SNTSTSSRSFDFE
+370 
-383 LADVNMSLTVPITQE
+383 ITQE
-398 AGSVT
+398 AGSA
-403 SSISVSP
+403 SSITVSP
-410 SSLSFGA
+410 SSLSFGP
-417 DASYADI
+417 DSSYADI

-452 TGKAAGTVSVTSNT
+452 TGKAAGTVSVASNT
-466 TTESRSGNVYF
+466 STESRRGNVYF

-528 LPSWLSETHTDN
+528 LPSWLSETHTDT

-563 WKLDDDYNNIYVFI
+563 WRLDDDYNNCFVYI
-577 SQAAAKV
+577 SQPAAKV
-584 PSMVISPTSSSVD
+584 PSMVISPTSSSVGG
-597 NSAGTV
+597 SAGTV
-603 DITVRSTNISD
+603 GITVRSTNISD

-626 SSKSGSVYTFSYD
+626 SSKSGSVYTFSYEA
-639 RNTTASVRQGSITFS
+639 NNTASVREGSITFS
-654 GGGISQTFKL
+654 GGGISKTFKL
-664 SQGGTSYSV
+664 T
-673 SPSSVVFPNTGG
+673 
-685 KQEMTITNRPKDNH
+685 
-699 IGVDL
+699 
-704 SEANWIYNYM
+704 
-714 DSDFAYLY
+714 
-722 ADINMSSSKEG
+722 
-733 YVRYFMQDPLGE
+733 
-745 DLGQSVYISVSQGGG
+745 
-760 LNVFVSQSTLLFDS
+760 
-774 IGGTQI
+774 
-780 VTIKYNNSFN
+780 
-790 IDTSSAPDWLSFRT
+790 
-804 DAVSQGEVQLFVTAT
+804 
-819 SNTSIDGKSY
+819 
-829 TLGITGGGQSTSL
+829 
-842 VIKQMPKDVPGIGFS
+842 
-857 LDYDQ
+857 
-862 MFMRDDT
+862 
-869 DFFGGVGQIVHCGT
+869 
-883 PNSTSRITYTTSDS
+883 
-897 WLSVTK
+897 
-903 KVVSD
+903 
-908 YILLSVK
+908 
-915 APNNTEVGIRE
+915 
-926 GYVTVIRDNT
+926 
-936 DRLSFKVIQDGCLSD
+936 
-951 VSLNE
+951 
-956 YPRSLVFDAAGGSKF
+956 
-971 IYEEH
+971 
-976 IMTDKNTYPDW
+976 
-987 ITQKSTSG
+987 
-995 GNTYTASLNDTG
+995 
-1007 HPRSGYI
+1007 
-1014 DFHNSNYGYH
+1014 
-1024 LYVPVYQEGQG
+1024 QEGQG
-1035 ESDPLSV
+1035 GSDPLSV
-1042 SPTELNFTAVGDTK
+1042 SPTELSFTASGDTK

-1071 GSFPSWLSIA
+1071 GSFPSWLSIT
-1081 SVGNGVYNITASEN
+1081 SVGNGVYNITASKN

-1119 QESSSVELT
+1119 QESSSVKLT

-1138 AGGSQVFRV
+1138 EGGSQVFRV

-1169 TGSSIEYT
+1169 TGSAIEYT

-1243 VSFTNRPEAG
+1243 VSFTNRPEEG
-1253 IGYAITYTDGSGW
+1253 IGYSITYTDGSGW
-1266 LSVESVSPNMYVSA
+1266 LSVEGVTPNMYVSA
-1280 TANDGIRRR
+1280 TANDGTRRR
-1289 AEIKFYDLSDD
+1289 AEIKFYDLSDN

-1311 SVGGY
+1311 SVEGY
-1316 SSIWMDDLY
+1316 NSIWMDDLY

-1339 VVNQDTGQIYFIGI
+1339 VVNQDTEQTYFMGI

-1358 SWSGNIGGIDVPRLV
+1358 SWTGNIGGIDVPRLV

-1381 VQQNTGEDWADMN
+1381 VQQNTGEDWADMH

-1400 DIYNMAETNSV
+1400 DVYNMADTDGV

-1423 RFERKYD
+1423 RYEKKYD
-1430 YTRSLNDPINGKGCD
+1430 YTRSLNDPINGKGCN

-1453 YYDDEATFTIVDTD
+1453 YYDDEATFTIVDTK
-1467 KNGSINTHTLSSP
+1467 KNGNINTYTLSSP
-1480 SSPFMM
+1480 SSPFVM

-1500 QDNEVLFSYDMNH
+1500 QDDDVLFSYDMNH

-1553 YNQEYVIN
+1553 YNQEYSIN

-1621 NFDIIPVR
+1621 LDIIPVR

>member
-1 MASFSVDITEIVF
+1 MATFSVDITDIIF
-14 AGARTG
+14 AGGRTG
-20 YKDITITGMPEGGV
+20 SKVVTISNAPSGGIGISNTGYGTHFRVVVKEENVSYSIETKATNSTSQPY
-34 DVFMTDDDSRYFT
+34 DSKIRFYNKEDSNDYVEISVWQYNVTTYFDL
-47 YINNPESK
+47 YADNL
-55 GTNVYRVSTKSTNTS
+55 KSTS
-70 SSGSDRYGGL
+70 SSGGYSWDFGNQQGSADL
-80 RISNKSD
+80 FI
-87 SSDSVYISLKQCN
+87 
-100 NISFSYY
+100 
-107 IEDAIS
+107 DAR
-113 NYSDV
+113 
-118 YASGGTNNADIYFP
+118 SGYEGKATVTEGTDW
-132 YSLSDSTTKAELYID
+132 LSA
-147 GSMNSIIS
+147 
-155 ITVPS
+155 
-160 WASYVKETTYT
+160 VKENPT
-171 DTGFGRVLIS
+171 DTGFYHYTINYTSNTNAETRVGHIQ
-181 CTNNYDGPRK
+181 CTA
-191 EYIRFGNS
+191 
-199 SGSSNIVGEIYQN
+199 SGS
-212 GYPSSTSGCTQS
+212 
-224 LSFLKSGGTQTIEL
+224 
-238 KIPSTVGVGN
+238 GN
-248 IQYSTTGDH
+248 INTIIVNQAGGAPAAS
-257 IDLSISAI
+257 LSISPTSNSVSKASGAVNI
-265 PDTRLNYSVTVGNN
+265 TVTTTDISDVSYSISDSWITYSSKSGDVYTFNYTE
-279 NTGKDLELVVKFSG
+279 NTTTSQRQGTITFSG
-293 GTYLGHTII
+293 GGISQTF
-302 TQSSEDTPTP
+302 
-312 TLTVDPSVLTYPSSG
+312 TLTQEGISSDAISVDKEIVCIPNGGGGGFNVTITYNGNVTVSKPSWLLSSTTSMTVNGTYKYSFSANARNEDGGKEPMRTDSLVFIGDNGTRAEVLICQGGYTYGKVPVIYPTKLNEFSADGGSQYLVVDYYKTLTISKGNNWITVKKDESDDNDYSPSVYVVTAFRNG
-327 GGRVMDVTYATSL
+327 GPRR
-340 STNESS
+340 
-346 FPDWLGATYVSTGQ
+346 VSTFTLQ
-360 GSGSYTITAA
+360 GETGSYKIV
-370 SNTSTSSRSFDFE
+370 
-383 LADVNMSLTVPITQE
+383 DVSQA
-398 AGSVT
+398 AGSSA

-431 HYDTDAQEVYTWVT
+431 YYNTDAAEVHTWVT
-445 VNLSDTE
+445 VNISDTE
-452 TGKAAGTVSVTSNT
+452 TGKAAGTVSVASNT

-528 LPSWLSETHTDN
+528 LPSWLSETHTDT

-563 WKLDDDYNNIYVFI
+563 WKLNDDYNNMYVFI
-577 SQAAAKV
+577 SQAAAEV
-584 PSMVISPTSSSVD
+584 PSMVISPTSSSVGS
-597 NSAGTV
+597 SAGTV

-614 ISYSISDSWITY
+614 ISYSISDSWIAY
-626 SSKSGSVYTFSYD
+626 SSKSGSIYTFNYTE
-639 RNTTASVRQGSITFS
+639 NTTTSQRQGTITFS
-654 GGGISQTFKL
+654 GGGISQTF
-664 SQGGTSYSV
+664 
-673 SPSSVVFPNTGG
+673 
-685 KQEMTITNRPKDNH
+685 
-699 IGVDL
+699 
-704 SEANWIYNYM
+704 
-714 DSDFAYLY
+714 
-722 ADINMSSSKEG
+722 
-733 YVRYFMQDPLGE
+733 
-745 DLGQSVYISVSQGGG
+745 
-760 LNVFVSQSTLLFDS
+760 TL
-774 IGGTQI
+774 T
-780 VTIKYNNSFN
+780 
-790 IDTSSAPDWLSFRT
+790 
-804 DAVSQGEVQLFVTAT
+804 
-819 SNTSIDGKSY
+819 
-829 TLGITGGGQSTSL
+829 
-842 VIKQMPKDVPGIGFS
+842 
-857 LDYDQ
+857 
-862 MFMRDDT
+862 
-869 DFFGGVGQIVHCGT
+869 
-883 PNSTSRITYTTSDS
+883 
-897 WLSVTK
+897 
-903 KVVSD
+903 
-908 YILLSVK
+908 
-915 APNNTEVGIRE
+915 
-926 GYVTVIRDNT
+926 
-936 DRLSFKVIQDGCLSD
+936 
-951 VSLNE
+951 
-956 YPRSLVFDAAGGSKF
+956 
-971 IYEEH
+971 
-976 IMTDKNTYPDW
+976 
-987 ITQKSTSG
+987 
-995 GNTYTASLNDTG
+995 
-1007 HPRSGYI
+1007 
-1014 DFHNSNYGYH
+1014 
-1024 LYVPVYQEGQG
+1024 QEGQG
-1035 ESDPLSV
+1035 GSNPLSV
-1042 SPTELNFTAVGDTK
+1042 SPTELNFTASGDTK

-1071 GSFPSWLSIA
+1071 GSFPSWLSIT

-1095 SGASRSFDVWF
+1095 SGVSRSFDVWF
-1106 TDEAFNTVIVNVS
+1106 TDEASTTVIVNVS
-1119 QESSSVELT
+1119 QDASSVKLT

-1162 SIVSGTT
+1162 SITSSTT
-1169 TGSSIEYT
+1169 TGSTIEYT

-1201 VTVPISQSGTSGPGP
+1201 VTVPISQSGASGPG
-1216 EPEPVEEGSLKVYPE
+1216 PEPVEEGSLKVYPE

-1243 VSFTNRPEAG
+1243 VSFTNRPEEG
-1253 IGYAITYTDGSGW
+1253 LGYSITYTDGSGW
-1266 LSVESVSPNMYVSA
+1266 LSIEGVTPNMYVSA

-1289 AEIKFYDLSDD
+1289 AEIKFYDLSDN

-1358 SWSGNIGGIDVPRLV
+1358 SWTGNIGGIDVPRLV

-1381 VQQNTGEDWADMN
+1381 VQQNTGEDWVDMH

-1400 DIYNMAETNSV
+1400 DIYNMAATDSV

-1423 RFERKYD
+1423 RFEKKYD
-1430 YTRSLNDPINGKGCD
+1430 YTRSLNDPINGKGCN

-1453 YYDDEATFTIVDTD
+1453 YYDDEATFTIVDTA
-1467 KNGSINTHTLSSP
+1467 KNGNINTYTLSSP
-1480 SSPFMM
+1480 SSPFVM

-1500 QDNEVLFSYDMNH
+1500 QDDDVLFSYDMNH

-1621 NFDIIPVR
+1621 NLDIIPVR

>member
-1 MASFSVDITEIVF
+1 MASFSVDITDIIF
-14 AGARTG
+14 AGGRTG
-20 YKDITITGMPEGGV
+20 
-34 DVFMTDDDSRYFT
+34 
-47 YINNPESK
+47 SK
-55 GTNVYRVSTKSTNTS
+55 LVT
-70 SSGSDRYGGL
+70 
-80 RISNKSD
+80 ISNAPSGGIGISNTGYGTHFRVVIKEENVSYSIETKATNSTSQSYSSTIRFYNKDD
-87 SSDSVYISLKQCN
+87 SSDYVEISVWQYNVSTFDLYADNLKSTSQSGMYSWDFGN
-100 NISFSYY
+100 QQGSTDLFI
-107 IEDAIS
+107 DAR
-113 NYSDV
+113 
-118 YASGGTNNADIYFP
+118 SGYEGKATVTEGTDW
-132 YSLSDSTTKAELYID
+132 LSA
-147 GSMNSIIS
+147 
-155 ITVPS
+155 
-160 WASYVKETTYT
+160 VKESPT
-171 DTGFGRVLIS
+171 DTGFYHYTINYTSNTNAETREGHIQCTASGSGWINTIIVNQAGGAPAASLSISPTSSSVDSSSGTVEITVSSSGISDISYSISDSWITYSSNNGSIYTFSYAENGTADAREGSITFSGGGISQTFTLSQASGSILSATPSSLLFTKSGGVKTLSVTYRGTLNWNTAPSWIRDSYYIGNPRKFDMTADENTSEYGRQWNAIFSDDISTLMVPIIQYGTTSPSLSVSPSSGRVTNESGKIS
-181 CTNNYDGPRK
+181 IQTFAKGIRESDISVDISDSWLSFESSYNYTF
-191 EYIRFGNS
+191 YFNYLANS
-199 SGSSNIVGEIYQN
+199 SGSSRTATVTFSALGKSATY
-212 GYPSSTSGCTQS
+212 TLTQS
-224 LSFLKSGGTQTIEL
+224 
-238 KIPSTVGVGN
+238 
-248 IQYSTTGDH
+248 
-257 IDLSISAI
+257 A
-265 PDTRLNYSVTVGNN
+265 
-279 NTGKDLELVVKFSG
+279 
-293 GTYLGHTII
+293 
-302 TQSSEDTPTP
+302 
-312 TLTVDPSVLTYPSSG
+312 
-327 GGRVMDVTYATSL
+327 
-340 STNESS
+340 ES
-346 FPDWLGATYVSTGQ
+346 PA
-360 GSGSYTITAA
+360 
-370 SNTSTSSRSFDFE
+370 
-383 LADVNMSLTVPITQE
+383 
-398 AGSVT
+398 

-410 SSLSFGA
+410 SSLSFGP

-431 HYDTDAQEVYTWVT
+431 YYNTDAAEVHTWVT
-445 VNLSDTE
+445 VNISDTE
-452 TGKAAGTVSVTSNT
+452 TGKAAGTVSVASNT
-466 TTESRSGNVYF
+466 STESRSGNVYF

-563 WKLDDDYNNIYVFI
+563 WKLNDDYNNMYVFI
-577 SQAAAKV
+577 SQAAAEV
-584 PSMVISPTSSSVD
+584 PSMVISPTSSSVGKD
-597 NSAGTV
+597 AGTV

-626 SSKSGSVYTFSYD
+626 SSKSGSVYTFSYAEN
-639 RNTTASVRQGSITFS
+639 NTTSVREGSITFS
-654 GGGISQTFKL
+654 GGGISKTFKL
-664 SQGGTSYSV
+664 T
-673 SPSSVVFPNTGG
+673 
-685 KQEMTITNRPKDNH
+685 
-699 IGVDL
+699 
-704 SEANWIYNYM
+704 
-714 DSDFAYLY
+714 
-722 ADINMSSSKEG
+722 
-733 YVRYFMQDPLGE
+733 
-745 DLGQSVYISVSQGGG
+745 
-760 LNVFVSQSTLLFDS
+760 
-774 IGGTQI
+774 
-780 VTIKYNNSFN
+780 
-790 IDTSSAPDWLSFRT
+790 
-804 DAVSQGEVQLFVTAT
+804 
-819 SNTSIDGKSY
+819 
-829 TLGITGGGQSTSL
+829 
-842 VIKQMPKDVPGIGFS
+842 
-857 LDYDQ
+857 
-862 MFMRDDT
+862 
-869 DFFGGVGQIVHCGT
+869 
-883 PNSTSRITYTTSDS
+883 
-897 WLSVTK
+897 
-903 KVVSD
+903 
-908 YILLSVK
+908 
-915 APNNTEVGIRE
+915 
-926 GYVTVIRDNT
+926 
-936 DRLSFKVIQDGCLSD
+936 
-951 VSLNE
+951 
-956 YPRSLVFDAAGGSKF
+956 
-971 IYEEH
+971 
-976 IMTDKNTYPDW
+976 
-987 ITQKSTSG
+987 
-995 GNTYTASLNDTG
+995 
-1007 HPRSGYI
+1007 
-1014 DFHNSNYGYH
+1014 
-1024 LYVPVYQEGQG
+1024 QEGQG
-1035 ESDPLSV
+1035 GSNPLSV
-1042 SPTELNFTAVGDTK
+1042 SPTELSFTVSGGTK

-1128 VSPSSKSFGS
+1128 VSPSSKRFGS
-1138 AGGSQVFRV
+1138 EGGSQVFRV

-1169 TGSSIEYT
+1169 TESTIEYT

-1201 VTVPISQSGTSGPGP
+1201 VAVPISQSGASGPGPGPGPGP

-1243 VSFTNRPEAG
+1243 VSFTNRPEEG
-1253 IGYAITYTDGSGW
+1253 LGYSITYTDGSGW
-1266 LSVESVSPNMYVSA
+1266 LSVDGVSPNMYVSA

-1289 AEIKFYDLSDD
+1289 AEIKFYDLSDN

-1311 SVGGY
+1311 SVEGY
-1316 SSIWMDDLY
+1316 TSIWMDDLY

-1339 VVNQDTGQIYFIGI
+1339 VVNQDTEQIYFIGI

-1358 SWSGNIGGIDVPRLV
+1358 SWSGNIGGIDIPRLV

-1400 DIYNMAETNSV
+1400 DVYNMAETNAV

-1423 RFERKYD
+1423 RFEKKYD

-1453 YYDDEATFTIVDTD
+1453 YYDDEATFTIVDTA
-1467 KNGSINTHTLSSP
+1467 KNGNINTYTLSSP

-1486 RYNSYYDIKKVEYK
+1486 RYNSYYDIKKLEYK

>member
-1 MASFSVDITEIVF
+1 MASFSVDITDIIF
-14 AGARTG
+14 AGGRTG
-20 YKDITITGMPEGGV
+20 SKVVTISNAPSGGIGISNTGYGTHFRVVVKEENV
-34 DVFMTDDDSRYFT
+34 SYSIETKATNSTEDQYSSTIRFYNKDDSTDYVEISVCQRTVYTFDLFGDNLKNT
-47 YINNPESK
+47 SQSDIYNWDFGNQQGSTDLFIDSNLGYEGLATVTK
-55 GTNVYRVSTKSTNTS
+55 GTNW
-70 SSGSDRYGGL
+70 
-80 RISNKSD
+80 
-87 SSDSVYISLKQCN
+87 
-100 NISFSYY
+100 
-107 IEDAIS
+107 
-113 NYSDV
+113 
-118 YASGGTNNADIYFP
+118 
-132 YSLSDSTTKAELYID
+132 LSA
-147 GSMNSIIS
+147 
-155 ITVPS
+155 
-160 WASYVKETTYT
+160 VKESPT
-171 DTGFGRVLIS
+171 DTGFYHYTINYTSNTNTEERIGYIECTAGSSGWIKKIIVSQAGGAPAASLSISPTSSSVDSSSGTVEITVSSSGISEVSYVINSEWIEFLSNNGSIYTFSYAENNTADAREGTITFSGGGISQTFTLSQASGSILSATPSSLLFTKSGGVKTLSVTYRGSLDWSPAPSWIRDSYYIGNPRKFDMTADENTSEYGRQWNAIFSDDISTLTVPIIQYGTSSPSLSVSPSSGRVTNESGKIS
-181 CTNNYDGPRK
+181 IQTFATGIRESDISVDISDSWLSFESSYNYTF
-191 EYIRFGNS
+191 YFNYLANS
-199 SGSSNIVGEIYQN
+199 SGSSRTATVTFSALGKSATY
-212 GYPSSTSGCTQS
+212 TLTQS
-224 LSFLKSGGTQTIEL
+224 
-238 KIPSTVGVGN
+238 
-248 IQYSTTGDH
+248 
-257 IDLSISAI
+257 A
-265 PDTRLNYSVTVGNN
+265 
-279 NTGKDLELVVKFSG
+279 
-293 GTYLGHTII
+293 
-302 TQSSEDTPTP
+302 
-312 TLTVDPSVLTYPSSG
+312 
-327 GGRVMDVTYATSL
+327 
-340 STNESS
+340 ES
-346 FPDWLGATYVSTGQ
+346 PA
-360 GSGSYTITAA
+360 
-370 SNTSTSSRSFDFE
+370 
-383 LADVNMSLTVPITQE
+383 
-398 AGSVT
+398 

-410 SSLSFGA
+410 SSLSFGP

-431 HYDTDAQEVYTWVT
+431 YYNTDAQEVYTWVT
-445 VNLSDTE
+445 VNISDTE
-452 TGKAAGTVSVTSNT
+452 TGKAAGTVSVASNT

-493 ISFALSANPS
+493 ISFALSAEPS
-503 TLNIPASGGS
+503 TLNIPARGGS

-521 GTLSAAS
+521 GTLSVAS

-563 WKLDDDYNNIYVFI
+563 WRLDDDYNNMYVFI
-577 SQAAAKV
+577 SQPAAEV
-584 PSMVISPTSSSVD
+584 PSMVISPTSSSVGKD
-597 NSAGTV
+597 AGTV

-626 SSKSGSVYTFSYD
+626 SSKSGSVYTFSYAEN
-639 RNTTASVRQGSITFS
+639 NTTSQRQGTITFS
-654 GGGISQTFKL
+654 GGGISKTFTL
-664 SQGGTSYSV
+664 S
-673 SPSSVVFPNTGG
+673 
-685 KQEMTITNRPKDNH
+685 
-699 IGVDL
+699 
-704 SEANWIYNYM
+704 
-714 DSDFAYLY
+714 
-722 ADINMSSSKEG
+722 
-733 YVRYFMQDPLGE
+733 
-745 DLGQSVYISVSQGGG
+745 
-760 LNVFVSQSTLLFDS
+760 
-774 IGGTQI
+774 
-780 VTIKYNNSFN
+780 
-790 IDTSSAPDWLSFRT
+790 
-804 DAVSQGEVQLFVTAT
+804 
-819 SNTSIDGKSY
+819 
-829 TLGITGGGQSTSL
+829 
-842 VIKQMPKDVPGIGFS
+842 
-857 LDYDQ
+857 
-862 MFMRDDT
+862 
-869 DFFGGVGQIVHCGT
+869 
-883 PNSTSRITYTTSDS
+883 
-897 WLSVTK
+897 
-903 KVVSD
+903 
-908 YILLSVK
+908 
-915 APNNTEVGIRE
+915 
-926 GYVTVIRDNT
+926 
-936 DRLSFKVIQDGCLSD
+936 
-951 VSLNE
+951 
-956 YPRSLVFDAAGGSKF
+956 
-971 IYEEH
+971 
-976 IMTDKNTYPDW
+976 
-987 ITQKSTSG
+987 
-995 GNTYTASLNDTG
+995 
-1007 HPRSGYI
+1007 
-1014 DFHNSNYGYH
+1014 
-1024 LYVPVYQEGQG
+1024 QEGQG
-1035 ESDPLSV
+1035 GTDPLTV
-1042 SPTELNFTAVGDTK
+1042 SPTELNFTVSGGTK

-1071 GSFPSWLSIA
+1071 GSFPSWLSIV

-1095 SGASRSFDVWF
+1095 SGVSRSFDVWF
-1106 TDEAFNTVIVNVS
+1106 TDEASTTVIVNVS
-1119 QESSSVELT
+1119 QESSSVKLT

-1162 SIVSGTT
+1162 SIASSTT
-1169 TGSSIEYT
+1169 TGSTIEYT

-1216 EPEPVEEGSLKVYPE
+1216 EPEPVEEGSLKVYPK

-1266 LSVESVSPNMYVSA
+1266 LSVEGVSPNMYVSA

-1300 TNYVIV
+1300 TNYVVV

-1316 SSIWMDDLY
+1316 NSIWMDDLY

-1358 SWSGNIGGIDVPRLV
+1358 SWTGNIGGIDVPRLV

-1381 VQQNTGEDWADMN
+1381 VQQNTGEDWADMH

-1400 DIYNMAETNSV
+1400 DIYNMAATNSV

-1453 YYDDEATFTIVDTD
+1453 YYDDEATFTIVDTA
-1467 KNGSINTHTLSSP
+1467 KNGNINTYTLSLP
-1480 SSPFMM
+1480 TSPFVM

-1500 QDNEVLFSYDMNH
+1500 QDNDVLFSYDMNH

-1621 NFDIIPVR
+1621 DLDIIPVR

>member
-1 MASFSVDITEIVF
+1 MASFSVDVTKIVF
-14 AGARTG
+14 AGGRTG
-20 YKDITITGMPEGGV
+20 YKDITITGIPEGGV
-34 DVFMTDDDSRYFT
+34 DVSLSDDDSRYFT

-70 SSGSDRYGGL
+70 SSGSDRYGVL
-80 RISNKSD
+80 KISNKSD
-87 SSDSVYISLKQCN
+87 SSDYVYVSLKQQ
-100 NISFSYY
+100 NISSGYY
-107 IEDAIS
+107 ITYVIS

-118 YASGGTNNADIYFP
+118 YAYGGTNNVDIYFP
-132 YSLSDSTTKAELYID
+132 YSLSDSTTKVELYID
-147 GSMNSIIS
+147 GSMGSIIS

-181 CTNNYDGPRK
+181 CTNNYDGPR
-191 EYIRFGNS
+191 EGYIKFGNS
-199 SGSSNIVGEIYQN
+199 SGSSKIVGEISQN

-224 LSFLKSGGTQTIEL
+224 LSFFKSGGTQTIEL
-238 KIPSTVGVGN
+238 KIPSTFGVGN
-248 IQYSTTGDH
+248 IHYATIGDH
-257 IDLSISAI
+257 IDSLSISKI
-265 PDTRLNYSVTVGNN
+265 SDTRLNWTVTVGNN
-279 NTGKDLELVVKFSG
+279 NTGNDLELVVEFYG
-293 GTYLGHTII
+293 GTNPSIYLGHTII
-302 TQSSEDTPTP
+302 TQSSEDTPTS

-383 LADVNMSLTVPITQE
+383 LADVNMSLTVPITQD
-398 AGSVT
+398 AGSSA

-431 HYDTDAQEVYTWVT
+431 HYDTNAAEVYTWVT

-452 TGKAAGTVSVTSNT
+452 TGKAAGTVAVTSNT
-466 TTESRSGNVYF
+466 STESRRGNVYF

-528 LPSWLSETHTDN
+528 LPSWLSETHTDT

-563 WKLDDDYNNIYVFI
+563 WRLDDSYNHCFVYI
-577 SQAAAKV
+577 SQPEAKV
-584 PSMVISPTSSSVD
+584 PSMVISPTSSSVGG
-597 NSAGTV
+597 SAGTV
-603 DITVRSTNISD
+603 DITVRSTNISE

-626 SSKSGSVYTFSYD
+626 SSKSGSVYTFSYEAN
-639 RNTTASVRQGSITFS
+639 NTSSVRQGSITFS

-664 SQGGTSYSV
+664 T
-673 SPSSVVFPNTGG
+673 
-685 KQEMTITNRPKDNH
+685 
-699 IGVDL
+699 
-704 SEANWIYNYM
+704 
-714 DSDFAYLY
+714 
-722 ADINMSSSKEG
+722 
-733 YVRYFMQDPLGE
+733 
-745 DLGQSVYISVSQGGG
+745 
-760 LNVFVSQSTLLFDS
+760 
-774 IGGTQI
+774 
-780 VTIKYNNSFN
+780 
-790 IDTSSAPDWLSFRT
+790 
-804 DAVSQGEVQLFVTAT
+804 
-819 SNTSIDGKSY
+819 
-829 TLGITGGGQSTSL
+829 
-842 VIKQMPKDVPGIGFS
+842 
-857 LDYDQ
+857 
-862 MFMRDDT
+862 
-869 DFFGGVGQIVHCGT
+869 
-883 PNSTSRITYTTSDS
+883 
-897 WLSVTK
+897 
-903 KVVSD
+903 
-908 YILLSVK
+908 
-915 APNNTEVGIRE
+915 
-926 GYVTVIRDNT
+926 
-936 DRLSFKVIQDGCLSD
+936 
-951 VSLNE
+951 
-956 YPRSLVFDAAGGSKF
+956 
-971 IYEEH
+971 
-976 IMTDKNTYPDW
+976 
-987 ITQKSTSG
+987 
-995 GNTYTASLNDTG
+995 
-1007 HPRSGYI
+1007 
-1014 DFHNSNYGYH
+1014 
-1024 LYVPVYQEGQG
+1024 QEGQG
-1035 ESDPLSV
+1035 GSDPLSV
-1042 SPTELNFTAVGDTK
+1042 SPTELNFTTSGGTK

-1095 SGASRSFDVWF
+1095 SGVSRSFDVWF
-1106 TDEAFNTVIVNVS
+1106 TDEAFTTVIVNVS

-1128 VSPSSKSFGS
+1128 VSPSSKRFGS

-1162 SIVSGTT
+1162 SIVSNTS

-1177 MTASENTDTSS
+1177 MTAAENTDTSS

-1194 LTDELTS
+1194 LTDELTT
-1201 VTVPISQSGTSGPGP
+1201 VTVPISQSGASGPGP
-1216 EPEPVEEGSLKVYPE
+1216 EPEPVEEGSLKVYPK
-1231 KLRYYSDGGRIL
+1231 KLRYYSDGGKIL

-1266 LSVESVSPNMYVSA
+1266 LSVEGVSPNMYVSA
-1280 TANDGIRRR
+1280 TANDGTRRR
-1289 AEIKFYDLSDD
+1289 AEIKFYDLSDN
-1300 TNYVIV
+1300 TNYVTV

-1311 SVGGY
+1311 SVEGY
-1316 SSIWMDDLY
+1316 TSIWMDDLY

-1339 VVNQDTGQIYFIGI
+1339 VVNQDTKQTYFIGI

-1358 SWSGNIGGIDVPRLV
+1358 SWTGNIGGIDIPRLV

-1381 VQQNTGEDWADMN
+1381 VQQNTGKDWADMYA
-1394 SGYCTV
+1394 GYCTV
-1400 DIYNMAETNSV
+1400 DVYNMNNTEAV

-1430 YTRSLNDPINGKGCD
+1430 YTRSLNDPINGKGCN

-1453 YYDDEATFTIVDTD
+1453 YYDDEATFTIVDTA
-1467 KNGSINTHTLSSP
+1467 KNGNINTYTLSSP
-1480 SSPFMM
+1480 SSPFAM
-1486 RYNSYYDIKKVEYK
+1486 RYNSYCDIKKLEYK
-1500 QDNEVLFSYDMNH
+1500 QDNDVLFSYDMNH

-1553 YNQEYVIN
+1553 YNQEYSIN

-1569 RTDSIDIDTTYEAST
+1569 RTDSIDIDTTYEVST

-1621 NFDIIPVR
+1621 LDIIPVR

>member
-1 MASFSVDITEIVF
+1 MASFSVDITDIIF
-14 AGARTG
+14 AGGRTG
-20 YKDITITGMPEGGV
+20 SKVVTISNAPSGGIGISNTGYGTHFRVVVKEENVSYSIETKATNSTSQPY
-34 DVFMTDDDSRYFT
+34 DSKIRFYNKEDSNDYVEISVWQYNVTTYFDL
-47 YINNPESK
+47 YADNL
-55 GTNVYRVSTKSTNTS
+55 KSTS
-70 SSGSDRYGGL
+70 SSGGYSWDFGNQQGSADL
-80 RISNKSD
+80 FI
-87 SSDSVYISLKQCN
+87 
-100 NISFSYY
+100 
-107 IEDAIS
+107 DAR
-113 NYSDV
+113 
-118 YASGGTNNADIYFP
+118 SGYEGKATVTEGTDW
-132 YSLSDSTTKAELYID
+132 LSA
-147 GSMNSIIS
+147 
-155 ITVPS
+155 
-160 WASYVKETTYT
+160 VKESPT
-171 DTGFGRVLIS
+171 DTGFYHYTINYTSNTGAETRVGHIQ
-181 CTNNYDGPRK
+181 CTA
-191 EYIRFGNS
+191 
-199 SGSSNIVGEIYQN
+199 SGS
-212 GYPSSTSGCTQS
+212 
-224 LSFLKSGGTQTIEL
+224 
-238 KIPSTVGVGN
+238 GN
-248 IQYSTTGDH
+248 INTIIVNQAGGAPAAS
-257 IDLSISAI
+257 LSISPTSSSVSKASGSVNI
-265 PDTRLNYSVTVGNN
+265 TVTTTDISDVSYSISDSWITYSSKSGDVYTFNYTE
-279 NTGKDLELVVKFSG
+279 NTTTSQRQGSITFSG
-293 GTYLGHTII
+293 GGI
-302 TQSSEDTPTP
+302 SETF
-312 TLTVDPSVLTYPSSG
+312 TLTQEGISSDAISVDKEIVCIPNGG
-327 GGRVMDVTYATSL
+327 GGRFNVTITYNGNVTVSKPSWVLNNTTSMTVNGTYKYTF
-340 STNESS
+340 SANARNEDGGKEPMRTDSLVFTGDNGTS
-346 FPDWLGATYVSTGQ
+346 CTVLICQGGYTYYKAPVIYPTKLNEFSADGGSQYLVVDYYKTLTISKGNNWITVKKDESDNNDYSPSVYVVTAFRNGGPRRVSTFTLQ
-360 GSGSYTITAA
+360 GETGSYKIV
-370 SNTSTSSRSFDFE
+370 
-383 LADVNMSLTVPITQE
+383 DVSQE
-398 AGSVT
+398 AGT
-403 SSISVSP
+403 ASSITVSP

-431 HYDTDAQEVYTWVT
+431 SYNTDAAEVHTWVT
-445 VNLSDTE
+445 VNISDTE
-452 TGKAAGTVSVTSNT
+452 TGKAAGTVSVASNT

-503 TLNIPASGGS
+503 TLNIPAKGGS

-528 LPSWLSETHTDN
+528 LPSWLSETHTDT

-563 WKLDDDYNNIYVFI
+563 WRLDDDYNNCFVYI
-577 SQAAAKV
+577 SQPAAEV
-584 PSMVISPTSSSVD
+584 PSMVISPTSSSVGS
-597 NSAGTV
+597 SAGTV

-626 SSKSGSVYTFSYD
+626 SSKSGSVYTFSYAAN
-639 RNTTASVRQGSITFS
+639 NTTSVREGSITFS
-654 GGGISQTFKL
+654 GGGISKTFTL
-664 SQGGTSYSV
+664 S
-673 SPSSVVFPNTGG
+673 
-685 KQEMTITNRPKDNH
+685 
-699 IGVDL
+699 
-704 SEANWIYNYM
+704 
-714 DSDFAYLY
+714 
-722 ADINMSSSKEG
+722 
-733 YVRYFMQDPLGE
+733 
-745 DLGQSVYISVSQGGG
+745 
-760 LNVFVSQSTLLFDS
+760 
-774 IGGTQI
+774 
-780 VTIKYNNSFN
+780 
-790 IDTSSAPDWLSFRT
+790 
-804 DAVSQGEVQLFVTAT
+804 
-819 SNTSIDGKSY
+819 
-829 TLGITGGGQSTSL
+829 
-842 VIKQMPKDVPGIGFS
+842 
-857 LDYDQ
+857 
-862 MFMRDDT
+862 
-869 DFFGGVGQIVHCGT
+869 
-883 PNSTSRITYTTSDS
+883 
-897 WLSVTK
+897 
-903 KVVSD
+903 
-908 YILLSVK
+908 
-915 APNNTEVGIRE
+915 
-926 GYVTVIRDNT
+926 
-936 DRLSFKVIQDGCLSD
+936 
-951 VSLNE
+951 
-956 YPRSLVFDAAGGSKF
+956 
-971 IYEEH
+971 
-976 IMTDKNTYPDW
+976 
-987 ITQKSTSG
+987 
-995 GNTYTASLNDTG
+995 
-1007 HPRSGYI
+1007 
-1014 DFHNSNYGYH
+1014 
-1024 LYVPVYQEGQG
+1024 QEGQG
-1035 ESDPLSV
+1035 GSNPLSV
-1042 SPTELNFTAVGDTK
+1042 SPTELNFTTSGGTK

-1071 GSFPSWLSIA
+1071 GSFPSWLSIT

-1095 SGASRSFDVWF
+1095 SGVSRSFDVWF
-1106 TDEAFNTVIVNVS
+1106 TDEASNTVIVNVS
-1119 QESSSVELT
+1119 QESSSVKLT

-1169 TGSSIEYT
+1169 TGSTIEYT

-1194 LTDELTS
+1194 LTDELTT

-1216 EPEPVEEGSLKVYPE
+1216 EPEPVEDRSLKVYPK

-1243 VSFTNRPEAG
+1243 VSFTNRPDSG
-1253 IGYAITYTDGSGW
+1253 IGYEITYTDGSGW
-1266 LSVESVSPNMYVSA
+1266 LSVEGATPNMYVSA

-1289 AEIKFYDLSDD
+1289 AEIKFYDLSDN

-1311 SVGGY
+1311 SVEGY

-1339 VVNQDTGQIYFIGI
+1339 VVNQDTGQIYFMGI

-1358 SWSGNIGGIDVPRLV
+1358 SWTGNIGGIDVPRLV

-1381 VQQNTGEDWADMN
+1381 VQQNTGEDWADMH

-1400 DIYNMAETNSV
+1400 DIYNMAATDSV

-1430 YTRSLNDPINGKGCD
+1430 YTRSLNDPINGKGCN

-1453 YYDDEATFTIVDTD
+1453 YYDDEATFTIVDTA
-1467 KNGSINTHTLSSP
+1467 KNGNINTYTLSSP

-1500 QDNEVLFSYDMNH
+1500 QDDDVLFSYDMNH

-1621 NFDIIPVR
+1621 SFDIIPVR

>member
-1 MASFSVDITEIVF
+1 MASFSVDITEIIF
-14 AGARTG
+14 AGAHSG
-20 YKDITITGMPEGGV
+20 YKDITITGMPQDGV
-34 DVFMTDDDSRYFT
+34 SCTITGTDTSAFNYRIPGDDQ
-47 YINNPESK
+47 
-55 GTNVYRVSTKSTNTS
+55 NVYRVYTTGLTTNSYTPYNAVFKITNS
-70 SSGSDRYGGL
+70 
-80 RISNKSD
+80 SD
-87 SSDSVYISLKQCN
+87 SSDYVEVQLHQLYSGHYDLEGNHRGVVSNVICDSSMFINIPKDWNSDSVYSTWYKI
-100 NISFSYY
+100 
-107 IEDAIS
+107 
-113 NYSDV
+113 V
-118 YASGGTNNADIYFP
+118 YANQNNGG
-132 YSLSDSTTKAELYID
+132 DSTAHFTVLLD
-147 GSMNSIIS
+147 GSWDIPTSG
-155 ITVPS
+155 VPS
-160 WASYVKETTYT
+160 WIALTEMDYT
-171 DTGFGRVLIS
+171 DTGFKEVAVS
-181 CTNNYDGPRK
+181 VTNNYDGPR
-191 EYIRFGNS
+191 EYEINFGNLDNYDLD
-199 SGSSNIVGEIYQN
+199 GVKIRQD
-212 GYPSSTSGCTQS
+212 GYPSSTSGCTET
-224 LSFLKSGGTQTIEL
+224 LTFPKSGGTLTATVNHPYISDDAYPMVDSGSVYNVYKESYSIVRDSKSTNSSIFSITIPENTSDGEL
-238 KIPSTVGVGN
+238 KLYITYMN
-248 IQYSTTGDH
+248 
-257 IDLSISAI
+257 LSGS
-265 PDTRLNYSVTVGNN
+265 NSSKY
-279 NTGKDLELVVKFSG
+279 F
-293 GTYLGHTII
+293 LGHTTII
-302 TQSSEDTPTP
+302 QEGNTPSP

-383 LADVNMSLTVPITQE
+383 LADVNMSLTVPITQVGGAPAASLNISPTSSSVDSSSGTVDITVSSSGISE
-398 AGSVT
+398 VNYVINSEWITYSSKSGSVYT
-403 SSISVSP
+403 FSYVENNTTSQRQGTITFSGGGISQTFTLTQAESSASSITVSP

-431 HYDTDAQEVYTWVT
+431 YYNTDAAEVHTWVT
-445 VNLSDTE
+445 VNISDTE
-452 TGKAAGTVSVTSNT
+452 TGKAAGTVSVASNT

-493 ISFALSANPS
+493 ISFTLSANPS

-528 LPSWLSETHTDN
+528 LPSWLSETHTDD

-563 WKLDDDYNNIYVFI
+563 WRLDDDYNHCWVYI
-577 SQAAAKV
+577 SQPAAEV
-584 PSMVISPTSSSVD
+584 PSMVISPTSSSVG

-626 SSKSGSVYTFSYD
+626 SSKNGSVYTFSYAA
-639 RNTTASVRQGSITFS
+639 NNTASVRQGSITFS
-654 GGGISQTFKL
+654 GGGISKTFTL
-664 SQGGTSYSV
+664 S
-673 SPSSVVFPNTGG
+673 
-685 KQEMTITNRPKDNH
+685 
-699 IGVDL
+699 
-704 SEANWIYNYM
+704 
-714 DSDFAYLY
+714 
-722 ADINMSSSKEG
+722 
-733 YVRYFMQDPLGE
+733 
-745 DLGQSVYISVSQGGG
+745 
-760 LNVFVSQSTLLFDS
+760 
-774 IGGTQI
+774 
-780 VTIKYNNSFN
+780 
-790 IDTSSAPDWLSFRT
+790 
-804 DAVSQGEVQLFVTAT
+804 
-819 SNTSIDGKSY
+819 
-829 TLGITGGGQSTSL
+829 
-842 VIKQMPKDVPGIGFS
+842 
-857 LDYDQ
+857 
-862 MFMRDDT
+862 
-869 DFFGGVGQIVHCGT
+869 
-883 PNSTSRITYTTSDS
+883 
-897 WLSVTK
+897 
-903 KVVSD
+903 
-908 YILLSVK
+908 
-915 APNNTEVGIRE
+915 
-926 GYVTVIRDNT
+926 
-936 DRLSFKVIQDGCLSD
+936 
-951 VSLNE
+951 
-956 YPRSLVFDAAGGSKF
+956 
-971 IYEEH
+971 
-976 IMTDKNTYPDW
+976 
-987 ITQKSTSG
+987 
-995 GNTYTASLNDTG
+995 
-1007 HPRSGYI
+1007 
-1014 DFHNSNYGYH
+1014 
-1024 LYVPVYQEGQG
+1024 QEGQG
-1035 ESDPLSV
+1035 GSDPLSV
-1042 SPTELNFTAVGDTK
+1042 APTELNFTTSGGTK

-1095 SGASRSFDVWF
+1095 SGVSRSFDVWF
-1106 TDEAFNTVIVNVS
+1106 TDEASTTVIVNVS
-1119 QESSSVELT
+1119 QEASSVKLT

-1162 SIVSGTT
+1162 SITSSTT
-1169 TGSSIEYT
+1169 TGSTIEYT

-1194 LTDELTS
+1194 LTDELTT

-1216 EPEPVEEGSLKVYPE
+1216 EPEPVEEGSLKVYPK

-1253 IGYAITYTDGSGW
+1253 IGYSITYTDGSGW
-1266 LSVESVSPNMYVSA
+1266 LSVEGVTPNMYVSA

-1289 AEIKFYDLSDD
+1289 AEIKFYDLSDN

-1316 SSIWMDDLY
+1316 NSIWMDDLY
-1325 YPENRDASGNYFYK
+1325 YPENRDTSGNYFYR
-1339 VVNQDTGQIYFIGI
+1339 VVNKDSEQTYFTGI

-1358 SWSGNIGGIDVPRLV
+1358 SWTGNIGGIDIPRLV

-1381 VQQNTGEDWADMN
+1381 VQQNTGQDWADMH

-1400 DIYNMAETNSV
+1400 DIYNMTENGYPGV

-1423 RFERKYD
+1423 RYEKKYD
-1430 YTRSLNDPINGKGCD
+1430 YTRSLNDPINGKGCN

-1453 YYDDEATFTIVDTD
+1453 YYDDEATFTIVDTK
-1467 KNGSINTHTLSSP
+1467 KNGNINTYTLSSP
-1480 SSPFMM
+1480 SSPFVM

-1500 QDNEVLFSYDMNH
+1500 QDDDVLFSYDMNH

-1553 YNQEYVIN
+1553 YNQEYSIN

-1621 NFDIIPVR
+1621 DLDIIPVR

>member
-1 MASFSVDITEIVF
+1 MASFSVDITDIIF
-14 AGARTG
+14 AGGRTG
-20 YKDITITGMPEGGV
+20 SKLVTISNAPSGGIGISNTGYGTHFRVVVKEENV
-34 DVFMTDDDSRYFT
+34 SYSIETKATNSTSQSYDSKIRFY
-47 YINNPESK
+47 
-55 GTNVYRVSTKSTNTS
+55 
-70 SSGSDRYGGL
+70 
-80 RISNKSD
+80 NKSD
-87 SSDSVYISLKQCN
+87 SSDYVEISVWQYNVSTFDLYADNLKSTSQSGMYSWDFGN
-100 NISFSYY
+100 QQGSADLFI
-107 IEDAIS
+107 DAR
-113 NYSDV
+113 
-118 YASGGTNNADIYFP
+118 SGYEGKATVTEGTDW
-132 YSLSDSTTKAELYID
+132 LSA
-147 GSMNSIIS
+147 
-155 ITVPS
+155 
-160 WASYVKETTYT
+160 VKESPT
-171 DTGFGRVLIS
+171 DTGFYHYTINYTSNTNADTREGHIQCTASGSGWINTIIVNQAGGAPAASLSISPTSSSVDSSSGTVEITVSSSGISEVSYSISDSWITYSSNNGSIYTFSYAENGTADAREGSITFSGGGISQTFTLSQASGNILSATPSSLLFTKSGGVKTLSVTYRGTLDWFPAPSWIRDTYYIGNPRKFDMTADENTSEYGRQWNAIFSDDISTLMVPIIQYGTSSPSLSVSPSSGRVTNESGKIS
-181 CTNNYDGPRK
+181 IQTFARGIRESDISVDISDSWLSFESSYNYTF
-191 EYIRFGNS
+191 YFNYLANS
-199 SGSSNIVGEIYQN
+199 SGSSRTTTVTFSALG
-212 GYPSSTSGCTQS
+212 
-224 LSFLKSGGTQTIEL
+224 KS
-238 KIPSTVGVGN
+238 
-248 IQYSTTGDH
+248 
-257 IDLSISAI
+257 
-265 PDTRLNYSVTVGNN
+265 
-279 NTGKDLELVVKFSG
+279 
-293 GTYLGHTII
+293 
-302 TQSSEDTPTP
+302 
-312 TLTVDPSVLTYPSSG
+312 
-327 GGRVMDVTYATSL
+327 
-340 STNESS
+340 
-346 FPDWLGATYVSTGQ
+346 ATYT
-360 GSGSYTITAA
+360 
-370 SNTSTSSRSFDFE
+370 
-383 LADVNMSLTVPITQE
+383 LTQE
-398 AGSVT
+398 AGSAI
-403 SSISVSP
+403 SISVSP

-431 HYDTDAQEVYTWVT
+431 HYDTDAAEVYTWVT

-466 TTESRSGNVYF
+466 STESRRGNVYF
-477 SDELG
+477 NDELG
-482 ASIALPIEQAG
+482 SSIALPIEQAG

-528 LPSWLSETHTDN
+528 LPSWLSETHTDT

-563 WKLDDDYNNIYVFI
+563 WRLDDSYNNCFVYI
-577 SQAAAKV
+577 SQAAAEV
-584 PSMVISPTSSSVD
+584 PSMVISPTSSSVGS
-597 NSAGTV
+597 SAGTV

-626 SSKSGSVYTFSYD
+626 SSKSGSVYTFSYVEN
-639 RNTTASVRQGSITFS
+639 NTTSVRQGSITFS
-654 GGGISQTFKL
+654 GGGISKTFTL
-664 SQGGTSYSV
+664 SQEGKGG
-673 SPSSVVFPNTGG
+673 
-685 KQEMTITNRPKDNH
+685 
-699 IGVDL
+699 
-704 SEANWIYNYM
+704 
-714 DSDFAYLY
+714 
-722 ADINMSSSKEG
+722 
-733 YVRYFMQDPLGE
+733 
-745 DLGQSVYISVSQGGG
+745 
-760 LNVFVSQSTLLFDS
+760 
-774 IGGTQI
+774 
-780 VTIKYNNSFN
+780 
-790 IDTSSAPDWLSFRT
+790 
-804 DAVSQGEVQLFVTAT
+804 
-819 SNTSIDGKSY
+819 
-829 TLGITGGGQSTSL
+829 
-842 VIKQMPKDVPGIGFS
+842 
-857 LDYDQ
+857 
-862 MFMRDDT
+862 
-869 DFFGGVGQIVHCGT
+869 
-883 PNSTSRITYTTSDS
+883 
-897 WLSVTK
+897 
-903 KVVSD
+903 
-908 YILLSVK
+908 
-915 APNNTEVGIRE
+915 
-926 GYVTVIRDNT
+926 
-936 DRLSFKVIQDGCLSD
+936 
-951 VSLNE
+951 
-956 YPRSLVFDAAGGSKF
+956 
-971 IYEEH
+971 
-976 IMTDKNTYPDW
+976 
-987 ITQKSTSG
+987 
-995 GNTYTASLNDTG
+995 
-1007 HPRSGYI
+1007 
-1014 DFHNSNYGYH
+1014 
-1024 LYVPVYQEGQG
+1024 
-1035 ESDPLSV
+1035 SDPLSV
-1042 SPTELNFTAVGDTK
+1042 SPTELNFTASGDTK

-1095 SGASRSFDVWF
+1095 SGVSRSFDVWF
-1106 TDEAFNTVIVNVS
+1106 TDEASNTVIVNVS
-1119 QESSSVELT
+1119 QESSSVKLT

-1162 SIVSGTT
+1162 SITSSTT

-1216 EPEPVEEGSLKVYPE
+1216 EPVEEGSLKVYPK

-1253 IGYAITYTDGSGW
+1253 IGYSITYTDGSGW
-1266 LSVESVSPNMYVSA
+1266 LSVEGVSPNMYVSA
-1280 TANDGIRRR
+1280 TANDGTRRR
-1289 AEIKFYDLSDD
+1289 AEIKFYDLSDN
-1300 TNYVIV
+1300 TNYVTV

-1316 SSIWMDDLY
+1316 NSIWMDDLY

-1339 VVNQDTGQIYFIGI
+1339 VVNQDTEQIYFMGI
-1353 SSKPL
+1353 SAKPL
-1358 SWSGNIGGIDVPRLV
+1358 SWTGNIGGIDIPRLV

-1381 VQQNTGEDWADMN
+1381 VQQNTGADWADMH

-1400 DIYNMAETNSV
+1400 DVYNMAETDAV

-1423 RFERKYD
+1423 RYEKKYD
-1430 YTRSLNDPINGKGCD
+1430 YTRSLNDPINGKGCN

-1453 YYDDEATFTIVDTD
+1453 YYDDEATFTIVDTA
-1467 KNGSINTHTLSSP
+1467 KNGNINTYTLSSP

-1500 QDNEVLFSYDMNH
+1500 QDDEVLFSYDMNH

-1545 QNYRIKGE
+1545 QSYRIKGE
-1553 YNQEYVIN
+1553 YNQEYSIN

-1621 NFDIIPVR
+1621 DLDIIPVR

>member
-1 MASFSVDITEIVF
+1 MASFSVDITEVRF
-14 AGARTG
+14 AATNTG
-20 YKDITITGMPEGGV
+20 YKDITISNMPSGGV
-34 DVFMTDDDSRYFT
+34 NCSITGTDASSFGFR
-47 YINNPESK
+47 IPGSEQ
-55 GTNVYRVSTKSTNTS
+55 NVYRVYTTSHSNIGVSANEKTATFKITN
-70 SSGSDRYGGL
+70 
-80 RISNKSD
+80 
-87 SSDSVYISLKQCN
+87 SSDN
-100 NISFSYY
+100 TDY
-107 IEDAIS
+107 IEVSLLQCKYDGYPEVRGVENVYDNIYAYYSGDAVRSAEIFAEYRTD
-113 NYSDV
+113 NSDT
-118 YASGGTNNADIYFP
+118 YAILYVEGYEGT
-132 YSLSDSTTKAELYID
+132 TTVSK
-147 GSMNSIIS
+147 
-155 ITVPS
+155 S
-160 WASYVKETTYT
+160 WAYYTVDSVYT
-171 DTGFGRVLIS
+171 DTGFKQIKVGA
-181 CTNNYDGPRK
+181 TNNYDSECRLCTITFPGT
-191 EYIRFGNS
+191 GGTSN
-199 SGSSNIVGEIYQN
+199 SNILQQN
-212 GYPSSTSGCTQS
+212 PYPSSTAGCTS
-224 LSFLKSGGTQTIEL
+224 PIRFSGSGGTERITLKTDQQPAENIDYKDWYSNDGLTYTIVE
-238 KIPSTVGVGN
+238 
-248 IQYSTTGDH
+248 TGSGTLYYD
-257 IDLSISAI
+257 
-265 PDTRLNYSVTVGNN
+265 VTVGANQSDKVLRGLILFRSN
-279 NTGKDLELVVKFSG
+279 STYKNYGFALVFQEPSSG
-293 GTYLGHTII
+293 
-302 TQSSEDTPTP
+302 PVP

-327 GGRVMDVTYATSL
+327 GERVMDVTYATSL

-398 AGSVT
+398 AGSA
-403 SSISVSP
+403 SSITVSP

-431 HYDTDAQEVYTWVT
+431 YYNTDAAEVHTWVT
-445 VNLSDTE
+445 VNISDTE
-452 TGKAAGTVSVTSNT
+452 TGKAAGTVSVASNT

-503 TLNIPASGGS
+503 TLNIPAKGGS

-563 WKLDDDYNNIYVFI
+563 WRLDDDYNNCFVYI
-577 SQAAAKV
+577 SQVAAEV
-584 PSMVISPTSSSVD
+584 PSMVISPTSSSVGKD
-597 NSAGTV
+597 AGTV
-603 DITVRSTNISD
+603 EITVRSTNISD

-626 SSKSGSVYTFSYD
+626 SSKSGSVYTFSYAE
-639 RNTTASVRQGSITFS
+639 NTTTSQRQGSITFS
-654 GGGISQTFKL
+654 GGGISQTYTLTQEAISTDSITVNKNVL
-664 SQGGTSYSV
+664 SVVNGGGYFRDFLTVTYTGKVTVQSSLFITGESSFSSTGTYKYSFSVSSNTETETSELRKGSIKFIGDNGTSCEVVVYQGGKPYNKKPVCIPNYKLDTYPAEGGQKYLAIDYYERLTYTGVPSWITLNIVAGGTGATDSIDDI
-673 SPSSVVFPNTGG
+673 SPVVFS
-685 KQEMTITNRPKDNH
+685 
-699 IGVDL
+699 V
-704 SEANWIYNYM
+704 
-714 DSDFAYLY
+714 Y
-722 ADINMSSSKEG
+722 ASRNNSSSSRNG
-733 YVRYFMQDPLGE
+733 TMAF
-745 DLGQSVYISVSQGGG
+745 QGGDS
-760 LNVFVSQSTLLFDS
+760 LTLKTS
-774 IGGTQI
+774 
-780 VTIKYNNSFN
+780 N
-790 IDTSSAPDWLSFRT
+790 I
-804 DAVSQGEVQLFVTAT
+804 AVS
-819 SNTSIDGKSY
+819 
-829 TLGITGGGQSTSL
+829 
-842 VIKQMPKDVPGIGFS
+842 
-857 LDYDQ
+857 
-862 MFMRDDT
+862 
-869 DFFGGVGQIVHCGT
+869 
-883 PNSTSRITYTTSDS
+883 
-897 WLSVTK
+897 
-903 KVVSD
+903 
-908 YILLSVK
+908 
-915 APNNTEVGIRE
+915 
-926 GYVTVIRDNT
+926 
-936 DRLSFKVIQDGCLSD
+936 
-951 VSLNE
+951 
-956 YPRSLVFDAAGGSKF
+956 
-971 IYEEH
+971 
-976 IMTDKNTYPDW
+976 
-987 ITQKSTSG
+987 
-995 GNTYTASLNDTG
+995 
-1007 HPRSGYI
+1007 
-1014 DFHNSNYGYH
+1014 
-1024 LYVPVYQEGQG
+1024 QEGQG
-1035 ESDPLSV
+1035 GSNPLSV
-1042 SPTELNFTAVGDTK
+1042 SPTELNFTASGDTK

-1071 GSFPSWLSIA
+1071 GSFPSWLSIT

-1095 SGASRSFDVWF
+1095 SGVSRSFDVWF
-1106 TDEAFNTVIVNVS
+1106 TDEASNTVIVNVS
-1119 QESSSVELT
+1119 QEASSIELT

-1162 SIVSGTT
+1162 SITSSTT
-1169 TGSSIEYT
+1169 TGSTIEYT

-1201 VTVPISQSGTSGPGP
+1201 VTVPISQSGASGPGP
-1216 EPEPVEEGSLKVYPE
+1216 EPVEDRSLKVYPK

-1243 VSFTNRPEAG
+1243 VSFTNRPDSG
-1253 IGYAITYTDGSGW
+1253 IGYEITYTDGSGW
-1266 LSVESVSPNMYVSA
+1266 LSVEGVTPNMYVSA

-1289 AEIKFYDLSDD
+1289 AEIKFYDLSDN

-1316 SSIWMDDLY
+1316 NSIWMDDLY

-1339 VVNQDTGQIYFIGI
+1339 VVNQDTEQIYFIGI

-1358 SWSGNIGGIDVPRLV
+1358 SWTGNIGGIDVPRLV

-1381 VQQNTGEDWADMN
+1381 VQQNTGEDWADMH

-1400 DIYNMAETNSV
+1400 DVYNMNETNAV

-1423 RFERKYD
+1423 RIEKKYD
-1430 YTRSLNDPINGKGCD
+1430 YTRSLNDPINGKGCN

-1453 YYDDEATFTIVDTD
+1453 YYDDEATFTIVDTA
-1467 KNGSINTHTLSSP
+1467 KNGNINTYTLSSP
-1480 SSPFMM
+1480 TSPFVM

-1500 QDNEVLFSYDMNH
+1500 QDDDVLFSYDMNH

-1621 NFDIIPVR
+1621 LDIIPVR

>member
-1 MASFSVDITEIVF
+1 MASFSVDITDIIF
-14 AGARTG
+14 AGGRTG
-20 YKDITITGMPEGGV
+20 SKVVTISNAPSGGIGISNTG
-34 DVFMTDDDSRYFT
+34 Y
-47 YINNPESK
+47 
-55 GTNVYRVSTKSTNTS
+55 GTHFRVVVQEENVSYSIETKAKNTS
-70 SSGSDRYGGL
+70 GESYSSYIRFY
-80 RISNKSD
+80 NKED
-87 SSDSVYISLKQCN
+87 SSDYV
-100 NISFSYY
+100 
-107 IEDAIS
+107 
-113 NYSDV
+113 
-118 YASGGTNNADIYFP
+118 DIP
-132 YSLSDSTTKAELYID
+132 IVQYSLTEIGLYADNLTYNTSIRYDLDIDDYHSGSTDLYID
-147 GSMNSIIS
+147 INGGIGTIQVTKGEGWLSV
-155 ITVPS
+155 TE
-160 WASYVKETTYT
+160 ASPVVT
-171 DTGFGRVLIS
+171 DTGFVHYIIS
-181 CTNNYDGPRK
+181 YTDNTVAVKR
-191 EYIRFGNS
+191 E
-199 SGSSNIVGEIYQN
+199 GSI
-212 GYPSSTSGCTQS
+212 
-224 LSFLKSGGTQTIEL
+224 
-238 KIPSTVGVGN
+238 
-248 IQYSTTGDH
+248 
-257 IDLSISAI
+257 
-265 PDTRLNYSVTVGNN
+265 
-279 NTGKDLELVVKFSG
+279 KFN
-293 GTYLGHTII
+293 
-302 TQSSEDTPTP
+302 EN
-312 TLTVDPSVLTYPSSG
+312 
-327 GGRVMDVTYATSL
+327 L
-340 STNESS
+340 STNEPMRVIFVTQVGGGAPALTATPSS
-346 FPDWLGATYVSTGQ
+346 KKISSAAGTVAITVTGAGESDISYSIAGSWITFDHKSGDDYYFNYEYNDGDLERIGIITFSATGYLSVKCELNQ
-360 GSGSYTITAA
+360 TI
-370 SNTSTSSRSFDFE
+370 SISFSPTSKSVDSS
-383 LADVNMSLTVPITQE
+383 AGTVPIIFNNPQYPSNYNFSYDISDSWITFDHISGSIIYFNYTANTGSSRTGVITFLESSFDTKSFTLTQDGG
-398 AGSVT
+398 APAA
-403 SSISVSP
+403 SISVSP

-431 HYDTDAQEVYTWVT
+431 YYNTDAAEVHTWVT
-445 VNLSDTE
+445 VNISDTE
-452 TGKAAGTVSVTSNT
+452 TGKASGTVAVASNT
-466 TTESRSGNVYF
+466 STESRSGNVYF

-563 WKLDDDYNNIYVFI
+563 WKLDDDYNNMYVFI
-577 SQAAAKV
+577 SQAAAEV
-584 PSMVISPTSSSVD
+584 PSMVISPTSSSVGG
-597 NSAGTV
+597 SSGTV

-626 SSKSGSVYTFSYD
+626 SSKSGSVYTFSYEA
-639 RNTTASVRQGSITFS
+639 NTTTSQRQGTITFS
-654 GGGISQTFKL
+654 GGGISQTFTLTQECISTDSITVNKNVLSVVNGGGYFRDYLKVTYTGKVTVQSSLFITGVSSFSSTGTYKYSFSVSGNTETESSKL
-664 SQGGTSYSV
+664 RRGTIKFIGDNGTSCEVVVYQGGKTYGKRPVCMPDYTLGTYPAEGGQKYLAIDYYERLTYTGVPSWITLNIVAGGTGETDSIDDI
-673 SPSSVVFPNTGG
+673 SPVVFS
-685 KQEMTITNRPKDNH
+685 
-699 IGVDL
+699 V
-704 SEANWIYNYM
+704 
-714 DSDFAYLY
+714 Y
-722 ADINMSSSKEG
+722 ASRNNSSSSRKG
-733 YVRYFMQDPLGE
+733 TMVF
-745 DLGQSVYISVSQGGG
+745 QGGDS
-760 LNVFVSQSTLLFDS
+760 LTL
-774 IGGTQI
+774 
-780 VTIKYNNSFN
+780 KNSN
-790 IDTSSAPDWLSFRT
+790 I
-804 DAVSQGEVQLFVTAT
+804 AVSQE
-819 SNTSIDGKSY
+819 GK
-829 TLGITGGGQSTSL
+829 
-842 VIKQMPKDVPGIGFS
+842 
-857 LDYDQ
+857 
-862 MFMRDDT
+862 
-869 DFFGGVGQIVHCGT
+869 
-883 PNSTSRITYTTSDS
+883 
-897 WLSVTK
+897 
-903 KVVSD
+903 
-908 YILLSVK
+908 
-915 APNNTEVGIRE
+915 
-926 GYVTVIRDNT
+926 
-936 DRLSFKVIQDGCLSD
+936 
-951 VSLNE
+951 
-956 YPRSLVFDAAGGSKF
+956 GGS
-971 IYEEH
+971 
-976 IMTDKNTYPDW
+976 N
-987 ITQKSTSG
+987 
-995 GNTYTASLNDTG
+995 
-1007 HPRSGYI
+1007 
-1014 DFHNSNYGYH
+1014 
-1024 LYVPVYQEGQG
+1024 
-1035 ESDPLSV
+1035 PLSV
-1042 SPTELNFTAVGDTK
+1042 SPTELSFTVSGGTK

-1081 SVGNGVYNITASEN
+1081 SVSNGVYNITASEN

-1106 TDEAFNTVIVNVS
+1106 TDEAFTTVIVNVS
-1119 QESSSVELT
+1119 QDASSVELT
-1128 VSPSSKSFGS
+1128 VSPSSKRFGS
-1138 AGGSQVFRV
+1138 EGGSQVFRV

-1162 SIVSGTT
+1162 SIASDTT
-1169 TGSSIEYT
+1169 TGSTIEYT

-1201 VTVPISQSGTSGPGP
+1201 VTVPISQSGASGPGP

-1253 IGYAITYTDGSGW
+1253 IGYSITYTDGSGW
-1266 LSVESVSPNMYVSA
+1266 LSVEGVSPNMYVSA

-1289 AEIKFYDLSDD
+1289 AEIKFYDLSDN

-1311 SVGGY
+1311 SVEGY
-1316 SSIWMDDLY
+1316 TSIWMDDLY

-1339 VVNQDTGQIYFIGI
+1339 VVNQDTEQIYFMGI

-1358 SWSGNIGGIDVPRLV
+1358 SWSGNIGGIDIPRLV

-1381 VQQNTGEDWADMN
+1381 VQQNIGEDWADMY

-1400 DIYNMAETNSV
+1400 DVYNMANTDSV

-1453 YYDDEATFTIVDTD
+1453 YYDDEATFTIVDTA
-1467 KNGSINTHTLSSP
+1467 KNGNINTYTLSSP

-1486 RYNSYYDIKKVEYK
+1486 RYNSYYDIKKLEYK
-1500 QDNEVLFSYDMNH
+1500 QDNDILFSYDMNH

>member
-1 MASFSVDITEIVF
+1 MASFSVDVTKIVF

-34 DVFMTDDDSRYFT
+34 DVFISDDDSRYFT

-100 NISFSYY
+100 NISFDYY

-132 YSLSDSTTKAELYID
+132 YSLSDSTTKVELYID

-191 EYIRFGNS
+191 EYIKFGNS
-199 SGSSNIVGEIYQN
+199 SESSKIVGTIYQN

-293 GTYLGHTII
+293 STYLGHTII

-312 TLTVDPSVLTYPSSG
+312 TLTVDPTSLTYPSSG

-383 LADVNMSLTVPITQE
+383 LADVNMSLTVPITQD
-398 AGSVT
+398 AGTSA

-493 ISFALSANPS
+493 ISFVLSANPS

-528 LPSWLSETHTDN
+528 LPSWLSETHTDT

-563 WKLDDDYNNIYVFI
+563 WRLDDDYNNCFVYI
-577 SQAAAKV
+577 SQVAAEV
-584 PSMVISPTSSSVD
+584 PSMVISPTSSSVGG
-597 NSAGTV
+597 SSGTV

-639 RNTTASVRQGSITFS
+639 RNTTSSVRQGSITFS
-654 GGGISQTFKL
+654 GGGISQTFTLTQECISTDSITVNKNILSVLNGGGYLRDYLTVTYTGKVTVQSSLWITGVSSFSSTGTYKYSFSVSNNTETETSKL
-664 SQGGTSYSV
+664 RKGNIKFIGDNGTSCEVVVYQGGKTYNKRPVCIPDYTLGTYPAEGGQKYLAIDYYKRLTYTGVPSWITLNIVAGGTGETDSIDDI
-673 SPSSVVFPNTGG
+673 SPVVFSVVALRN
-685 KQEMTITNRPKDNH
+685 N
-699 IGVDL
+699 
-704 SEANWIYNYM
+704 
-714 DSDFAYLY
+714 
-722 ADINMSSSKEG
+722 SSSSRNG
-733 YVRYFMQDPLGE
+733 TMAF
-745 DLGQSVYISVSQGGG
+745 QGGDS
-760 LNVFVSQSTLLFDS
+760 LTLKTS
-774 IGGTQI
+774 
-780 VTIKYNNSFN
+780 N
-790 IDTSSAPDWLSFRT
+790 I
-804 DAVSQGEVQLFVTAT
+804 AVSQE
-819 SNTSIDGKSY
+819 GK
-829 TLGITGGGQSTSL
+829 GG
-842 VIKQMPKDVPGIGFS
+842 
-857 LDYDQ
+857 
-862 MFMRDDT
+862 
-869 DFFGGVGQIVHCGT
+869 
-883 PNSTSRITYTTSDS
+883 
-897 WLSVTK
+897 
-903 KVVSD
+903 
-908 YILLSVK
+908 
-915 APNNTEVGIRE
+915 
-926 GYVTVIRDNT
+926 
-936 DRLSFKVIQDGCLSD
+936 
-951 VSLNE
+951 
-956 YPRSLVFDAAGGSKF
+956 
-971 IYEEH
+971 
-976 IMTDKNTYPDW
+976 
-987 ITQKSTSG
+987 
-995 GNTYTASLNDTG
+995 
-1007 HPRSGYI
+1007 
-1014 DFHNSNYGYH
+1014 
-1024 LYVPVYQEGQG
+1024 
-1035 ESDPLSV
+1035 SDPLSV
-1042 SPTELNFTAVGDTK
+1042 SPTELNFTVSGGTK

-1095 SGASRSFDVWF
+1095 SGVSRSFDVWF

-1119 QESSSVELT
+1119 QDASSVKLT

-1162 SIVSGTT
+1162 SITSSTT
-1169 TGSSIEYT
+1169 TGSTIEYT

-1216 EPEPVEEGSLKVYPE
+1216 GPEPVEEGSLKVYPE

-1243 VSFTNRPEAG
+1243 VSFTNIPDAG
-1253 IGYAITYTDGSGW
+1253 IGYSITYTDGSGW
-1266 LSVESVSPNMYVSA
+1266 LSVEGVTPNMYVSA

-1289 AEIKFYDLSDD
+1289 AEIKFYDLSDN

-1316 SSIWMDDLY
+1316 TSIWMDDLY

-1358 SWSGNIGGIDVPRLV
+1358 SWTGNIGGIDIPRLV

-1381 VQQNTGEDWADMN
+1381 VQQNTGEDWADMH

-1400 DIYNMAETNSV
+1400 DIYNMAETDSV

-1453 YYDDEATFTIVDTD
+1453 YYDDEATFTIVDTA
-1467 KNGSINTHTLSSP
+1467 KNGNINTHTLSSP

-1486 RYNSYYDIKKVEYK
+1486 RYNSYYDTKKLEYK
-1500 QDNEVLFSYDMNH
+1500 QDNDVLFSYDMNH

-1605 YFQNLHK
+1605 YFQNLNK

>member
-1 MASFSVDITEIVF
+1 MASFSVDITDITF
-14 AGARTG
+14 AGGRTG
-20 YKDITITGMPEGGV
+20 SKVVTISNAPSGGIGISNTGYGTHFRVVVKEENVSYSIETKATNSTSQPY
-34 DVFMTDDDSRYFT
+34 DSKIRFYNKEDSNDYVEISVWQYNVTTYFDL
-47 YINNPESK
+47 YADNL
-55 GTNVYRVSTKSTNTS
+55 KSTS
-70 SSGSDRYGGL
+70 SSGGYSWDFGNQQGSADL
-80 RISNKSD
+80 FI
-87 SSDSVYISLKQCN
+87 
-100 NISFSYY
+100 
-107 IEDAIS
+107 DAR
-113 NYSDV
+113 
-118 YASGGTNNADIYFP
+118 SGYEGKATVTEGTDW
-132 YSLSDSTTKAELYID
+132 LSA
-147 GSMNSIIS
+147 
-155 ITVPS
+155 
-160 WASYVKETTYT
+160 VKESPT
-171 DTGFGRVLIS
+171 DTGFYHYTINYTSNTNAETRVGHIQCTASGSGNINTIIVNQAGGAPAASLNISPTSSSVGNLSGTVEITVSSSGISDISYSISDSWITYLSKRGSVYTFSYEANRTADAREGSITFSGGGISQTFTLSQESGNLSATPSSLLFTKEGGVKKTISVTYRGTLDFPAVLPSWISLVYYGGYPREFDITPEENTSEYGRQYNLIFSDDISTLIVPIIQYGTSSPSLSVSPSSGRVTNESGKIGIQTFATGIRESDIS
-181 CTNNYDGPRK
+181 VDISDSWLSFESSYNYTF
-191 EYIRFGNS
+191 YFNYLANS
-199 SGSSNIVGEIYQN
+199 SGSSRTATVTFSALGKSATYTLTQSAES
-212 GYPSSTSGCTQS
+212 PSS
-224 LSFLKSGGTQTIEL
+224 
-238 KIPSTVGVGN
+238 
-248 IQYSTTGDH
+248 
-257 IDLSISAI
+257 SI
-265 PDTRLNYSVTVGNN
+265 T
-279 NTGKDLELVVKFSG
+279 
-293 GTYLGHTII
+293 
-302 TQSSEDTPTP
+302 
-312 TLTVDPSVLTYPSSG
+312 
-327 GGRVMDVTYATSL
+327 
-340 STNESS
+340 
-346 FPDWLGATYVSTGQ
+346 
-360 GSGSYTITAA
+360 
-370 SNTSTSSRSFDFE
+370 
-383 LADVNMSLTVPITQE
+383 
-398 AGSVT
+398 
-403 SSISVSP
+403 VSP
-410 SSLSFGA
+410 SSLSFGP

-431 HYDTDAQEVYTWVT
+431 YYNTDAAEVHTWVT
-445 VNLSDTE
+445 VNMSDTE
-452 TGKAAGTVSVTSNT
+452 TGKAAGTVSVASNT

-503 TLNIPASGGS
+503 TLNIPAKGGS

-563 WKLDDDYNNIYVFI
+563 WRLDDDYNHCFVYI
-577 SQAAAKV
+577 SQVAAEV
-584 PSMVISPTSSSVD
+584 PSMVISPTSSSVGS
-597 NSAGTV
+597 SAGTV

-626 SSKSGSVYTFSYD
+626 SSKSGSVYTFSYAE
-639 RNTTASVRQGSITFS
+639 NTTTSQRQGTITFS
-654 GGGISQTFKL
+654 GGGLTKTFTL
-664 SQGGTSYSV
+664 S
-673 SPSSVVFPNTGG
+673 
-685 KQEMTITNRPKDNH
+685 
-699 IGVDL
+699 
-704 SEANWIYNYM
+704 
-714 DSDFAYLY
+714 
-722 ADINMSSSKEG
+722 
-733 YVRYFMQDPLGE
+733 
-745 DLGQSVYISVSQGGG
+745 
-760 LNVFVSQSTLLFDS
+760 
-774 IGGTQI
+774 
-780 VTIKYNNSFN
+780 
-790 IDTSSAPDWLSFRT
+790 
-804 DAVSQGEVQLFVTAT
+804 
-819 SNTSIDGKSY
+819 
-829 TLGITGGGQSTSL
+829 
-842 VIKQMPKDVPGIGFS
+842 
-857 LDYDQ
+857 
-862 MFMRDDT
+862 
-869 DFFGGVGQIVHCGT
+869 
-883 PNSTSRITYTTSDS
+883 
-897 WLSVTK
+897 
-903 KVVSD
+903 
-908 YILLSVK
+908 
-915 APNNTEVGIRE
+915 
-926 GYVTVIRDNT
+926 
-936 DRLSFKVIQDGCLSD
+936 
-951 VSLNE
+951 
-956 YPRSLVFDAAGGSKF
+956 
-971 IYEEH
+971 
-976 IMTDKNTYPDW
+976 
-987 ITQKSTSG
+987 
-995 GNTYTASLNDTG
+995 
-1007 HPRSGYI
+1007 
-1014 DFHNSNYGYH
+1014 
-1024 LYVPVYQEGQG
+1024 QEGQG
-1035 ESDPLSV
+1035 GSNPLSV
-1042 SPTELNFTAVGDTK
+1042 SPTELNFTVSGGTK

-1095 SGASRSFDVWF
+1095 SGVSRSFDVWF
-1106 TDEAFNTVIVNVS
+1106 TDEASTTVIVNVS
-1119 QESSSVELT
+1119 QDASSVKLT

-1169 TGSSIEYT
+1169 TGSTIEYT

-1216 EPEPVEEGSLKVYPE
+1216 EPEPVEDRSLKVYPK

-1243 VSFTNRPEAG
+1243 VSFTNRPEEG
-1253 IGYAITYTDGSGW
+1253 IGYSITYTDGSGW
-1266 LSVESVSPNMYVSA
+1266 LSVEGVTPNMYVSA

-1316 SSIWMDDLY
+1316 NSIWMDDLY

-1358 SWSGNIGGIDVPRLV
+1358 SWTGNIGGIDIPRLV

-1381 VQQNTGEDWADMN
+1381 VQQNTGEDWADMH

-1400 DIYNMAETNSV
+1400 DVYNMAETNSV

-1423 RFERKYD
+1423 RFEKKYD
-1430 YTRSLNDPINGKGCD
+1430 YTRSLNDPINGKGCN

-1453 YYDDEATFTIVDTD
+1453 YYDDEATFTIVDTA
-1467 KNGSINTHTLSSP
+1467 KNGNINTYTLSKP
-1480 SSPFMM
+1480 STPFVM

-1500 QDNEVLFSYDMNH
+1500 QDDDVLFSYDMNH

-1621 NFDIIPVR
+1621 NLDIIPVR